1 MEVRTERPRMA
12 GRIAPTGRV
21 TPTIHQ
27 TGGGRRKAIPVPPPR
42 VPTPMPTANNNQQKN
57 NVNVDPP
64 PPVVPAARKEPHENI
79 ARIAKRYLDDNM
91 QQAWIN
97 PRLISMINMEA
108 VTSTDY
114 DSSNLSRNFNQVGF
128 NTYNYS
134 QFEEKYKP
142 RQVFKYGDEY
152 LEYGRNSV
160 RLGPNERFARLSSR
174 HQEAIG
180 KPDQR
185 YTRSHSQPER
195 QQHPCQEIRSKSQDS
210 RELTFYQIDPPV
222 KVENVQHHPKPHRSA
237 IEKNQNK
244 KELTFYEI
252 DGPGSQEKTKD
263 GKSEGGKEREE
274 KRDKCHGGQE
284 KTNAITKHGKQSHQE
299 QKANPPP
306 HYHQLNRS
314 QSDLTECQLPNYY
327 RHQNNPYIDPPK
339 YRQFDKPPKYQ
350 ETPPKSEPPPKY
362 SEVARKQDD
371 YKRVQEERGK
381 RQGGNG
387 GSGGAGG
394 GGGGSIGTGT
404 NSGGGGGGGGNSSR
418 GTGGTH
424 GAETPSNLASITP
437 TAREATRAPSSRSR
451 LPYKSCD
458 TRCSNGNGNN
468 NNANKEDSYQDGIDE
483 SEVISS
489 RCHPDASKSS
499 HHHQTRSS
507 GIGGGNG
514 GSGCGAVS
522 GNVCHGGSGVPCEPS
537 TCDRYKGAVDSLLKA
552 SEAVQGRLCERSML
566 KIEKPSTKAILHGIE
581 TVGKCGDRMKSV
593 QELGYGKHETA
604 KSKGHEVGH
613 GFKVENIKYYGEL
626 KGYDFKSYGTIDKP
640 AVSSAHEKS
649 HSHGPEKNGHEK
661 CHSKTSSSSTA
672 MQNYGLSKVA
682 GERSTEKNAVYADHY
697 YHRSSHSKPQ
707 SAYQVYQ
714 ETKYSYNVSG
724 VPGTPAQAS
733 AAAAFFARAAQKLN
747 LSSSPHR
754 RRRSGDENIGSDE
767 LPIFPNGYA
776 ALLLKSP
783 PPAPPALLRR
793 IGVKELTGVGKVKVM
808 LKVSPGEGGSF
819 FNADKRK
826 KQVTL
831 IDPTAGQSSSA
842 DDRRPTVAAPK
853 MFAFDAIFTEEDSQ
867 TEICSSALTDVI
879 HAVINGT
886 DGCLFCFGHAG
897 LGKSHTMLGTPE
909 AGHTLGAIP
918 CAIAWLFRGISE
930 QRQRTGAR
938 FSVRV
943 SCVELT
949 AGQQQLRDLL
959 AAHANDSEQSPAVY
973 LRDDP
978 LFGSLQLQQHS
989 ELRAP
994 TAERAAFYLDAAVAG
1009 RQRDDGDAHML
1020 YTLHVYQY
1028 SVAGKGGVAGGR
1040 SRLHLMDLGNSD
1052 RGKSSG
1058 GIPLSGLGNILLAIF
1073 NGQKH
1078 LPYKEHKLTQLLKE
1092 CLGSLTCH
1100 AAMIAHVSPN
1110 AQHYTETLTTVQLA
1124 SRIHRMRRRKIKF
1137 VGGGTQGTGSGGS
1150 SGEEAARQNSEC
1162 DPSSSD
1168 LSADT
1173 VIYVGPSTDD
1183 ATDGEHPPVYIPS
1196 LNSGDN
1202 RCAMGRVLRG
1212 STAERPCKIPE
1223 ERSPVHKSTKAVK
1236 TLTQTASKQ
1245 TSPAHTATPKA
1256 SPARKGLSNKV
1267 SSSKVNDSPG
1277 SKIPVAA
1284 PSGGSDEQWIDGPR
1298 ISKSKVAEARHM
1310 LKDSHHKRET
1320 WIDGPMQLTG
1330 PPTLQL
1336 HTQQHSS
1343 SYGFMDSHKKS
1354 MIRKWVENQSSQIQR
1369 SKHASARTETSKMS
1383 GQSSQFK
1390 ELTTFKT
1397 CTGIDDDDTS
1407 LSTVES
1413 DSLKANEIED
1423 ITEKLGAKLNLL
1435 NVKSNT
1441 DSGLDLT
1448 ASPVMDDSL
1457 DKGKLDLQ
1465 EDEDDDEE
1473 IVVPPP
1479 LPLIEPLSNGVSR
1492 EVSMESLNLSHKD
1505 IGLPSR
1511 HSLSSEDEILE
1522 IVEVEDLEPV
1532 PMQDSCLQVTEE
1544 DIALCMGENP
1554 LPESD
1559 QEEHPLRILSQENLT
1574 VVSTFTDSMSVMS
1587 DTERYRPQ
1595 YPPPVGAGVLP
1606 RPYFDH
1612 EDFLEQETRHKFDQ
1626 LARLHELYQSKLALA
1641 NVSNSVTYQR
1651 ENSSNVNVRDTPSA
1665 PVFRPPSRCQSL
1677 SLSDVM
1683 FNDNASNHGS
1693 IYSEPAYIAGKS
1705 DQEKICD
1712 NCRQSMSRPA
1722 TASYWYPN
1730 SVAHIA
1736 SPRRYCGKLG
1746 ECNISSLRHPD
1757 GASNPN
1763 LKEEVERLPG
1773 NGASGSDPEEEYVEA
1788 KKLFT
1793 AVERSERTVTGKSD
1807 IEEDI
1812 KVQATAPPQLSIPS
1826 PAPSSGRLQRK
1837 ITSVGSS
1844 LGLNKEGYDSGAD
1857 STPRAAKLSP
1867 ATLSRHRA
1875 ESSGYDSIVRDSE
1888 TSSIASDSSRQTG
1901 ALQEHQAVE
1910 QRVAGCGHP
1919 SRAQCQAHLPRMR
1932 SAAVPGIL
1940 AYTSED
1946 VDILD
1951 RRAQLRSDP
1960 RGTMSRIHNLRLRQL
1975 HLRLELR
1982 DAKRRLMVP
1991 DSRWSYDL
1999 HVENSMDWRDP
2010 SFLEALEAETCILQ
2024 KRVEACKSHV
2034 LLITCFDSYPRQPCT
2049 PQAESPT
2056 VLRIT

>member
-1 MEVRTERPRMA
+1 MEVRTERMRTA

-21 TPTIHQ
+21 TPTVQ
-27 TGGGRRKAIPVPPPR
+27 PPLAGGGRRKAIPVPPPR
-42 VPTPMPTANNNQQKN
+42 VPTPMPVANNNQQQRN
-57 NVNVDPP
+57 NAN
-64 PPVVPAARKEPHENI
+64 VVPIATVSIQKKEPQETI

-114 DSSNLSRNFNQVGF
+114 NSANLSRNFNQVGF

-134 QFEEKYKP
+134 QFEQRIKP
-142 RQVFKYGDEY
+142 KQIMKYGEEY
-152 LEYGRNSV
+152 TDHSGHHSQRNSSKIG
-160 RLGPNERFARLSSR
+160 RQDFRTNLKYP
-174 HQEAIG
+174 QESLA
-180 KPDQR
+180 KFEER

-195 QQHPCQEIRSKSQDS
+195 QHHAHNETRSKSQDS
-210 RELTFYQIDPPV
+210 RELTFYEIHPPPTQ
-222 KVENVQHHPKPHRSA
+222 KQHESQYTTFHRHN
-237 IEKNQNK
+237 EKSGRDTGKN
-244 KELTFYEI
+244 ELKFYEI
-252 DGPGSQEKTKD
+252 DGPPPPASEKVKEVKFSQSEKLDKR
-263 GKSEGGKEREE
+263 EKERE
-274 KRDKCHGGQE
+274 RDRE
-284 KTNAITKHGKQSHQE
+284 RERAENAITICNQTRGNSNVILPEGKSV
-299 QKANPPP
+299 PPK
-306 HYHQLNRS
+306 YDVNRGQNGPGDPAS
-314 QSDLTECQLPNYY
+314 ENQPPNYKKPA
-327 RHQNNPYIDPPK
+327 HCTSFVEPPK
-339 YRQFDKPPKYQ
+339 YRPYDRPPRYQETLPPKGDPPPKYLQ
-350 ETPPKSEPPPKY
+350 DPPKY
-362 SEVARKQDD
+362 SEVT
-371 YKRVQEERGK
+371 KRHEDSKRGQEERRRRVG
-381 RQGGNG
+381 RSLAP
-387 GSGGAGG
+387 GSETAGTT
-394 GGGGSIGTGT
+394 I
-404 NSGGGGGGGGNSSR
+404 
-418 GTGGTH
+418 
-424 GAETPSNLASITP
+424 LASITP
-437 TAREATRAPSSRSR
+437 TAREAARGPSRQRSSQRGNDVRSR
-451 LPYKSCD
+451 VEDSSGVGGGGVVVARTGGDDEVVEGIQVVVTAPREVQDSSKSDMLKAQVARAQEGLTGDKFKGTVDGPLKSGSEVTQVKCVEKL
-458 TRCSNGNGNN
+458 TNPSEKTIKCCSSSNG
-468 NNANKEDSYQDGIDE
+468 E
-483 SEVISS
+483 
-489 RCHPDASKSS
+489 SKSKV
-499 HHHQTRSS
+499 TS
-507 GIGGGNG
+507 GAEGGK
-514 GSGCGAVS
+514 
-522 GNVCHGGSGVPCEPS
+522 NVE
-537 TCDRYKGAVDSLLKA
+537 
-552 SEAVQGRLCERSML
+552 
-566 KIEKPSTKAILHGIE
+566 
-581 TVGKCGDRMKSV
+581 
-593 QELGYGKHETA
+593 
-604 KSKGHEVGH
+604 KSKGAGH
-613 GFKVENIKYYGEL
+613 DQGYKTENIKYYGEL
-626 KGYDFKSYGTIDKP
+626 KGYDFKSYGNIDKP
-640 AVSSAHEKS
+640 PSSSAHEKS
-649 HSHGPEKNGHEK
+649 HQYSSHDKSHAKSLQGYAQ
-661 CHSKTSSSSTA
+661 SKINHVEPSPKS
-672 MQNYGLSKVA
+672 
-682 GERSTEKNAVYADHY
+682 VYSDKYSDSYDGKHF
-697 YHRSSHSKPQ
+697 YHRSSSHQQKPNLF
-707 SAYQVYQ
+707 QVYQ

-754 RRRSGDENIGSDE
+754 RRRSGDEGSTQDE
-767 LPIFPNGYA
+767 QPISPNGYA

-808 LKVSPGEGGSF
+808 LRVSSGEGGSF

-831 IDPTAGQSSSA
+831 VDPASAQSSSA
-842 DDRRPTVAAPK
+842 EDRRPTVAAPK

-949 AGQQQLRDLL
+949 AGQQQIRDLL

-978 LFGSLQLQQHS
+978 LFGTLQLQQHS

-1009 RQRDDGDAHML
+1009 RQRDEGDAHML

-1137 VGGGTQGTGSGGS
+1137 VGGGTQGNGSGGS
-1150 SGEEAARQNSEC
+1150 SGEEAARQSSEC

-1173 VIYVGPSTDD
+1173 VIYVGPSADD

-1212 STAERPCKIPE
+1212 SVAERPSRIPE
-1223 ERSPVHKSTKAVK
+1223 ERSPAHKATKVVK
-1236 TLTQTASKQ
+1236 ALTQTASKQ
-1245 TSPAHTATPKA
+1245 TSPAHSITPKA
-1256 SPARKGLSNKV
+1256 SPSRRPSVKTSTAKV
-1267 SSSKVNDSPG
+1267 TDSPT
-1277 SKIPVAA
+1277 SKIPVPA

-1310 LKDSHHKRET
+1310 LKDAHHKRET

-1330 PPTLQL
+1330 APP
-1336 HTQQHSS
+1336 HGQHPA

-1354 MIRKWVENQSSQIQR
+1354 MIRKWVENQTSQIQR
-1369 SKHASARTETSKMS
+1369 TKHVAPRIDPKLQGA
-1383 GQSSQFK
+1383 GHASQFK
-1390 ELTTFKT
+1390 EMTTFKT
-1397 CTGIDDDDTS
+1397 CDDDDKS
-1407 LSTVES
+1407 SIVDSE
-1413 DSLKANEIED
+1413 SLKMTDIED
-1423 ITEKLGAKLNLL
+1423 ITDKLGAKLNLL

-1448 ASPVMDDSL
+1448 ASPVMEDSL
-1457 DKGKLDLQ
+1457 DRGKIDLQ
-1465 EDEDDDEE
+1465 DDDDDDEE
-1473 IVVPPP
+1473 IIVPPP

-1505 IGLPSR
+1505 IVLPSR

-1522 IVEVEDLEPV
+1522 IVEVEDFEPV

-1544 DIALCMGENP
+1544 DIAFCMGENP

-1587 DTERYRPQ
+1587 DTDRYRPS
-1595 YPPPVGAGVLP
+1595 YPPSAGMGMLP

-1641 NVSNSVTYQR
+1641 NVSNSLTYQR
-1651 ENSSNVNVRDTPSA
+1651 ENSSSVSVRDAPST
-1665 PVFRPPSRCQSL
+1665 VFRPPSRCQSL
-1677 SLSDVM
+1677 SLSDVL
-1683 FNDNASNHGS
+1683 FNDTASNHGS
-1693 IYSEPAYIAGKS
+1693 IYSEPAYIPGKS
-1705 DQEKICD
+1705 EQEKICD

-1722 TASYWYPN
+1722 TASYWYPG
-1730 SVAHIA
+1730 SVAHLA

-1746 ECNISSLRHPD
+1746 ECSISSLRHPD

-1763 LKEEVERLPG
+1763 LKEEVERIPG

-1793 AVERSERTVTGKSD
+1793 TSERTERTVTGKSD
-1807 IEEDI
+1807 IEEEHGLQ
-1812 KVQATAPPQLSIPS
+1812 VPLPLQLSIP
-1826 PAPSSGRLQRK
+1826 PSSMPSPSRTQRK
-1837 ITSVGSS
+1837 ILSLGSS
-1844 LGLNKEGYDSGAD
+1844 LVLNKEGYDSGAD

-1875 ESSGYDSIVRDSE
+1875 ESSGYDSVVRDSE
-1888 TSSIASDSSRQTG
+1888 TSSIASDSSRQTS
-1901 ALQEHQAVE
+1901 ALQEHQAVGRLADE
-1910 QRVAGCGHP
+1910 SEELLRGVEDSRVPC
-1919 SRAQCQAHLPRMR
+1919 LPG
-1932 SAAVPGIL
+1932 VIL
-1940 AYTSED
+1940 AYSGED
-1946 VDILD
+1946 VALLE
-1951 RRAQLRSDP
+1951 RRARVRSEP
-1960 RGTMSRIHNLRLRQL
+1960 RGTLSRIHNLRLHQRLLRQ
-1975 HLRLELR
+1975 ELR
-1982 DAKRRLMVP
+1982 EAKKRLMIP
-1991 DSRWSYDL
+1991 TDRWSFEL
-1999 HVENSMDWRDP
+1999 HVEDSMDWQDP
-2010 SFLEALEAETCILQ
+2010 SFLEALESETFILQ

-2034 LLITCFDSYPRQPCT
+2034 LLVTSFDSCPVQNRHRVEP
-2049 PQAESPT
+2049 PPGIK
-2056 VLRIT
+2056 IT

>member
-1 MEVRTERPRMA
+1 M
-12 GRIAPTGRV
+12 
-21 TPTIHQ
+21 
-27 TGGGRRKAIPVPPPR
+27 
-42 VPTPMPTANNNQQKN
+42 
-57 NVNVDPP
+57 
-64 PPVVPAARKEPHENI
+64 
-79 ARIAKRYLDDNM
+79 
-91 QQAWIN
+91 
-97 PRLISMINMEA
+97 
-108 VTSTDY
+108 
-114 DSSNLSRNFNQVGF
+114 
-128 NTYNYS
+128 
-134 QFEEKYKP
+134 
-142 RQVFKYGDEY
+142 
-152 LEYGRNSV
+152 
-160 RLGPNERFARLSSR
+160 
-174 HQEAIG
+174 
-180 KPDQR
+180 
-185 YTRSHSQPER
+185 
-195 QQHPCQEIRSKSQDS
+195 
-210 RELTFYQIDPPV
+210 
-222 KVENVQHHPKPHRSA
+222 
-237 IEKNQNK
+237 
-244 KELTFYEI
+244 
-252 DGPGSQEKTKD
+252 
-263 GKSEGGKEREE
+263 
-274 KRDKCHGGQE
+274 
-284 KTNAITKHGKQSHQE
+284 
-299 QKANPPP
+299 
-306 HYHQLNRS
+306 S
-314 QSDLTECQLPNYY
+314 QS
-327 RHQNNPYIDPPK
+327 
-339 YRQFDKPPKYQ
+339 
-350 ETPPKSEPPPKY
+350 S
-362 SEVARKQDD
+362 
-371 YKRVQEERGK
+371 
-381 RQGGNG
+381 
-387 GSGGAGG
+387 
-394 GGGGSIGTGT
+394 
-404 NSGGGGGGGGNSSR
+404 
-418 GTGGTH
+418 
-424 GAETPSNLASITP
+424 
-437 TAREATRAPSSRSR
+437 
-451 LPYKSCD
+451 
-458 TRCSNGNGNN
+458 
-468 NNANKEDSYQDGIDE
+468 
-483 SEVISS
+483 
-489 RCHPDASKSS
+489 
-499 HHHQTRSS
+499 
-507 GIGGGNG
+507 
-514 GSGCGAVS
+514 
-522 GNVCHGGSGVPCEPS
+522 
-537 TCDRYKGAVDSLLKA
+537 
-552 SEAVQGRLCERSML
+552 
-566 KIEKPSTKAILHGIE
+566 
-581 TVGKCGDRMKSV
+581 
-593 QELGYGKHETA
+593 
-604 KSKGHEVGH
+604 
-613 GFKVENIKYYGEL
+613 
-626 KGYDFKSYGTIDKP
+626 
-640 AVSSAHEKS
+640 
-649 HSHGPEKNGHEK
+649 
-661 CHSKTSSSSTA
+661 
-672 MQNYGLSKVA
+672 
-682 GERSTEKNAVYADHY
+682 
-697 YHRSSHSKPQ
+697 
-707 SAYQVYQ
+707 
-714 ETKYSYNVSG
+714 
-724 VPGTPAQAS
+724 
-733 AAAAFFARAAQKLN
+733 AAQKLN

-793 IGVKELTGVGKVKVM
+793 IGVKELTGIGK
-808 LKVSPGEGGSF
+808 
-819 FNADKRK
+819 
-826 KQVTL
+826 
-831 IDPTAGQSSSA
+831 
-842 DDRRPTVAAPK
+842 
-853 MFAFDAIFTEEDSQ
+853 

-949 AGQQQLRDLL
+949 TGQQQLRDLL

-978 LFGSLQLQQHS
+978 LFGTLQLQQHS

-1009 RQRDDGDAHML
+1009 RQREDGDAHML

-1137 VGGGTQGTGSGGS
+1137 VGSNTQGTGSGGS

-1173 VIYVGPSTDD
+1173 VIYVGPSADD

-1212 STAERPCKIPE
+1212 SAAERPNKIPE
-1223 ERSPVHKSTKAVK
+1223 ERSPAHKPSKVVK

-1245 TSPAHTATPKA
+1245 TSPAHSITPKA
-1256 SPARKGLSNKV
+1256 SPARKN
-1267 SSSKVNDSPG
+1267 SSSKNASASKANDSP
-1277 SKIPVAA
+1277 SKVPLA

-1310 LKDSHHKRET
+1310 LKESHHKRET

-1330 PPTLQL
+1330 APALQL
-1336 HTQQHSS
+1336 HTHQHSS
-1343 SYGFMDSHKKS
+1343 GYGFMDSHKKS

-1369 SKHASARTETSKMS
+1369 AKHATPRLESSKMSS
-1383 GQSSQFK
+1383 GQSSGQFK
-1390 ELTTFKT
+1390 ELTQFKT
-1397 CTGIDDDDTS
+1397 CSGADDDDTS
-1407 LSTVES
+1407 LSTAES

-1423 ITEKLGAKLNLL
+1423 ITEKLSAKLNLL

-1448 ASPVMDDSL
+1448 ASPVMDDSIE
-1457 DKGKLDLQ
+1457 KGKLDLPD
-1465 EDEDDDEE
+1465 DEDDDEE

-1505 IGLPSR
+1505 IVLPSR

-1587 DTERYRPQ
+1587 DTERYRPH

-1651 ENSSNVNVRDTPSA
+1651 ENSSTVNVRDAPSA
-1665 PVFRPPSRCQSL
+1665 TVFRPPSRCQSL
-1677 SLSDVM
+1677 SLSDVL

-1693 IYSEPAYIAGKS
+1693 IYSEPAYIAGKP

-1722 TASYWYPN
+1722 TASYWYPS
-1730 SVAHIA
+1730 SVAHLA

-1746 ECNISSLRHPD
+1746 DCNISSLRHPD

-1763 LKEEVERLPG
+1763 LKEEIERIPG
-1773 NGASGSDPEEEYVEA
+1773 NGASGSDPEEEYIEA

-1793 AVERSERTVTGKSD
+1793 AAERSERTVTGKSD
-1807 IEEDI
+1807 IEEDVKI
-1812 KVQATAPPQLSIPS
+1812 QGSSPLLSMPS
-1826 PAPSSGRLQRK
+1826 PAPSSGRMQRK
-1837 ITSVGSS
+1837 ILNLGSS
-1844 LGLNKEGYDSGAD
+1844 FGLNKEGSDSGAD
-1857 STPRAAKLSP
+1857 TTPRAAKLSP

-1901 ALQEHQAVE
+1901 ALQEHQGTVE
-1910 QRVAGCGHP
+1910 QRAAGYGP
-1919 SRAQCQAHLPRMR
+1919 RRSRAHCRAQLGPPAA
-1932 SAAVPGIL
+1932 SAIL
-1940 AYTSED
+1940 AYTGED

-1951 RRAQLRSDP
+1951 RRARVRSNP
-1960 RGTMSRIHNLRLRQL
+1960 RGTISRIHSLRLRQRL
-1975 HLRLELR
+1975 LRLELR

-1991 DSRWSYDL
+1991 DARWDYNL
-1999 HVENSMDWRDP
+1999 YVEDSMDWRDP
-2010 SFLEALEAETCILQ
+2010 SFLEALMAETCILQ

-2034 LLITCFDSYPRQPCT
+2034 LLVTCFDSC
-2049 PQAESPT
+2049 PQESTSAEIK
-2056 VLRIT
+2056 IT

>member
-1 MEVRTERPRMA
+1 ML
-12 GRIAPTGRV
+12 RV
-21 TPTIHQ
+21 
-27 TGGGRRKAIPVPPPR
+27 
-42 VPTPMPTANNNQQKN
+42 
-57 NVNVDPP
+57 
-64 PPVVPAARKEPHENI
+64 
-79 ARIAKRYLDDNM
+79 
-91 QQAWIN
+91 
-97 PRLISMINMEA
+97 
-108 VTSTDY
+108 
-114 DSSNLSRNFNQVGF
+114 
-128 NTYNYS
+128 
-134 QFEEKYKP
+134 
-142 RQVFKYGDEY
+142 
-152 LEYGRNSV
+152 
-160 RLGPNERFARLSSR
+160 
-174 HQEAIG
+174 
-180 KPDQR
+180 
-185 YTRSHSQPER
+185 
-195 QQHPCQEIRSKSQDS
+195 
-210 RELTFYQIDPPV
+210 
-222 KVENVQHHPKPHRSA
+222 
-237 IEKNQNK
+237 
-244 KELTFYEI
+244 
-252 DGPGSQEKTKD
+252 
-263 GKSEGGKEREE
+263 
-274 KRDKCHGGQE
+274 
-284 KTNAITKHGKQSHQE
+284 
-299 QKANPPP
+299 
-306 HYHQLNRS
+306 
-314 QSDLTECQLPNYY
+314 
-327 RHQNNPYIDPPK
+327 
-339 YRQFDKPPKYQ
+339 
-350 ETPPKSEPPPKY
+350 
-362 SEVARKQDD
+362 
-371 YKRVQEERGK
+371 
-381 RQGGNG
+381 
-387 GSGGAGG
+387 
-394 GGGGSIGTGT
+394 
-404 NSGGGGGGGGNSSR
+404 
-418 GTGGTH
+418 
-424 GAETPSNLASITP
+424 
-437 TAREATRAPSSRSR
+437 
-451 LPYKSCD
+451 
-458 TRCSNGNGNN
+458 
-468 NNANKEDSYQDGIDE
+468 
-483 SEVISS
+483 
-489 RCHPDASKSS
+489 
-499 HHHQTRSS
+499 SS
-507 GIGGGNG
+507 G
-514 GSGCGAVS
+514 
-522 GNVCHGGSGVPCEPS
+522 
-537 TCDRYKGAVDSLLKA
+537 D
-552 SEAVQGRLCERSML
+552 
-566 KIEKPSTKAILHGIE
+566 
-581 TVGKCGDRMKSV
+581 
-593 QELGYGKHETA
+593 
-604 KSKGHEVGH
+604 
-613 GFKVENIKYYGEL
+613 
-626 KGYDFKSYGTIDKP
+626 
-640 AVSSAHEKS
+640 
-649 HSHGPEKNGHEK
+649 
-661 CHSKTSSSSTA
+661 
-672 MQNYGLSKVA
+672 
-682 GERSTEKNAVYADHY
+682 
-697 YHRSSHSKPQ
+697 
-707 SAYQVYQ
+707 
-714 ETKYSYNVSG
+714 
-724 VPGTPAQAS
+724 
-733 AAAAFFARAAQKLN
+733 
-747 LSSSPHR
+747 
-754 RRRSGDENIGSDE
+754 
-767 LPIFPNGYA
+767 
-776 ALLLKSP
+776 
-783 PPAPPALLRR
+783 
-793 IGVKELTGVGKVKVM
+793 
-808 LKVSPGEGGSF
+808 GGSF

-831 IDPTAGQSSSA
+831 VDPASGQSSSA
-842 DDRRPTVAAPK
+842 EDRRPTVAAPK

-949 AGQQQLRDLL
+949 TGQQQLRDLL

-978 LFGSLQLQQHS
+978 LFGTLQLQQHS

-1009 RQRDDGDAHML
+1009 RQREDGDAHML

-1173 VIYVGPSTDD
+1173 VIYVGPSADD

-1212 STAERPCKIPE
+1212 SAAERPSKIPE
-1223 ERSPVHKSTKAVK
+1223 ERSPAHKSKTVK

-1245 TSPAHTATPKA
+1245 TSPAHSATPKA
-1256 SPARKGLSNKV
+1256 SPARKN
-1267 SSSKVNDSPG
+1267 SSSKSASSVSKINDSPG

-1320 WIDGPMQLTG
+1320 WIDGPMQLTSA
-1330 PPTLQL
+1330 PALQL
-1336 HTQQHSS
+1336 HAHQHASS
-1343 SYGFMDSHKKS
+1343 GYGFMDSHKKS

-1369 SKHASARTETSKMS
+1369 TKHAGPRLDSSKMSS
-1383 GQSSQFK
+1383 GQSSGQFK
-1390 ELTTFKT
+1390 ELTQFKT
-1397 CTGIDDDDTS
+1397 CGGMEDDDTS
-1407 LSTVES
+1407 LSTAES

-1423 ITEKLGAKLNLL
+1423 ITEKLSAKLNLL

-1448 ASPVMDDSL
+1448 ASPVMDDSVE
-1457 DKGKLDLQ
+1457 KGKLDLPD
-1465 EDEDDDEE
+1465 DEDDDEE

-1505 IGLPSR
+1505 IVLPSR

-1587 DTERYRPQ
+1587 DTERYRPH

-1651 ENSSNVNVRDTPSA
+1651 ENSSTVNVRDAPST
-1665 PVFRPPSRCQSL
+1665 VFRPPSRCQSL
-1677 SLSDVM
+1677 SLSDVL

-1693 IYSEPAYIAGKS
+1693 IYSEPAYIAGKP

-1722 TASYWYPN
+1722 TASYWYPS
-1730 SVAHIA
+1730 SVAHLA

-1746 ECNISSLRHPD
+1746 DCNISNLRHPD

-1763 LKEEVERLPG
+1763 LKEEIERIPG
-1773 NGASGSDPEEEYVEA
+1773 NGASGSDPEEEYIEA

-1793 AVERSERTVTGKSD
+1793 AAERSERTVTGKSD
-1807 IEEDI
+1807 IEEDLKI
-1812 KVQATAPPQLSIPS
+1812 QGGTSLQLSMPS
-1826 PAPSSGRLQRK
+1826 PAPSSGRMQRK
-1837 ITSVGSS
+1837 ILSLGSS
-1844 LGLNKEGYDSGAD
+1844 FGLNKESSDSGAD
-1857 STPRAAKLSP
+1857 TTPRAAKLSP

-1910 QRVAGCGHP
+1910 QRAAGYELRR
-1919 SRAQCQAHLPRMR
+1919 SRAHCRAQPGPPAA
-1932 SAAVPGIL
+1932 SAIL
-1940 AYTSED
+1940 AYTGED

-1951 RRAQLRSDP
+1951 RRARVRSNP
-1960 RGTMSRIHNLRLRQL
+1960 RGTMSRIHSLRLRQRL
-1975 HLRLELR
+1975 LRLELR

-1991 DSRWSYDL
+1991 DTRWDYNL
-1999 HVENSMDWRDP
+1999 YVEDSMDWRNP
-2010 SFLEALEAETCILQ
+2010 SFLEALTVETCILQ

-2034 LLITCFDSYPRQPCT
+2034 LLVTCFDSCPQQPT
-2049 PQAESPT
+2049 TAEIK
-2056 VLRIT
+2056 IT

>member
-1 MEVRTERPRMA
+1 MEVRTERMRTA

-21 TPTIHQ
+21 TPTVQ
-27 TGGGRRKAIPVPPPR
+27 PPLAGGGRRKAIPVPPPR
-42 VPTPMPTANNNQQKN
+42 VPTPMPAVNNNQQQRN
-57 NVNVDPP
+57 NAN
-64 PPVVPAARKEPHENI
+64 VVPIATVSIQKKEPQETI

-114 DSSNLSRNFNQVGF
+114 NSANLSRNFNQVGF

-134 QFEEKYKP
+134 QFEQKMRPKQILKYG
-142 RQVFKYGDEY
+142 GDEY
-152 LEYGRNSV
+152 NGSLDYAHHSQRNTSKTGGRHDSRNGSKHPPEG
-160 RLGPNERFARLSSR
+160 LARF
-174 HQEAIG
+174 EE
-180 KPDQR
+180 R
-185 YTRSHSQPER
+185 YTRSRSQPER
-195 QQHPCQEIRSKSQDS
+195 QHQTQNETRSKSQDS
-210 RELTFYQIDPPV
+210 RELTFFEIRRPQLGGQRDV
-222 KVENVQHHPKPHRSA
+222 GRN
-237 IEKNQNK
+237 
-244 KELTFYEI
+244 ELKFYEI
-252 DGPGSQEKTKD
+252 DGPPPPPLEKLGKE
-263 GKSEGGKEREE
+263 GKSAQSEKGDKRGGEKEHNIP
-274 KRDKCHGGQE
+274 KNNPNGVTDQ
-284 KTNAITKHGKQSHQE
+284 GKPV
-299 QKANPPP
+299 PPKYDP
-306 HYHQLNRS
+306 GRNTFESFADAQI
-314 QSDLTECQLPNYY
+314 PNYKKP
-327 RHQNNPYIDPPK
+327 QPVSVVEPPK
-339 YRQFDKPPKYQ
+339 YRPYDRPPRYQEAPPKA
-350 ETPPKSEPPPKY
+350 EPPPKY
-362 SEVARKQDD
+362 LQDPPKYSEIA
-371 YKRVQEERGK
+371 KRQQEESKRAQEER
-381 RQGGNG
+381 RRR
-387 GSGGAGG
+387 
-394 GGGGSIGTGT
+394 IGI
-404 NSGGGGGGGGNSSR
+404 R
-418 GTGGTH
+418 GLQQAPVPETGGV
-424 GAETPSNLASITP
+424 PLLASVTP
-437 TAREATRAPSSRSR
+437 TAREAGRVASRQRPSQKQTDVRPRVESSFETV
-451 LPYKSCD
+451 K
-458 TRCSNGNGNN
+458 CSDDLG
-468 NNANKEDSYQDGIDE
+468 DQQHQHQQQQQQQQPVDVVLVTVQDAKPE
-483 SEVISS
+483 
-489 RCHPDASKSS
+489 
-499 HHHQTRSS
+499 
-507 GIGGGNG
+507 
-514 GSGCGAVS
+514 
-522 GNVCHGGSGVPCEPS
+522 
-537 TCDRYKGAVDSLLKA
+537 
-552 SEAVQGRLCERSML
+552 ML
-566 KIEKPSTKAILHGIE
+566 KTQ
-581 TVGKCGDRMKSV
+581 VGLKGTPELGPVVKCGEKSNNP
-593 QELGYGKHETA
+593 HEKSTIKA
-604 KSKGHEVGH
+604 KQ
-613 GFKVENIKYYGEL
+613 VEGGVKFYGEV
-626 KGYDFKSYGTIDKP
+626 KSGYDFKSYGSIDKP
-640 AVSSAHEKS
+640 PPSSAHEKS
-649 HSHGPEKNGHEK
+649 HAKSLPGYNVTPAKSGVE
-661 CHSKTSSSSTA
+661 TSGKIVYSDKYSDS
-672 MQNYGLSKVA
+672 
-682 GERSTEKNAVYADHY
+682 NAYDGNKHFY
-697 YHRSSHSKPQ
+697 NHRAAHPKPNVF
-707 SAYQVYQ
+707 QVYQ

-754 RRRSGDENIGSDE
+754 RRRSGDEGIASDE
-767 LPIFPNGYA
+767 QPISPNGYA

-808 LKVSPGEGGSF
+808 LRVSSGEGGSF

-831 IDPTAGQSSSA
+831 VDPASAQSVSA
-842 DDRRPTVAAPK
+842 EDRRPTVAAPK

-949 AGQQQLRDLL
+949 AGQQQIRDLL

-978 LFGSLQLQQHS
+978 LFGTLQLQQHS

-994 TAERAAFYLDAAVAG
+994 TAERAAFYLDAAAAG
-1009 RQRDDGDAHML
+1009 RQRDEGDAHML

-1137 VGGGTQGTGSGGS
+1137 VGGGTQGNGSGGS
-1150 SGEEAARQNSEC
+1150 SGEEAARQSSEC

-1173 VIYVGPSTDD
+1173 VIYVGPSVDD

-1212 STAERPCKIPE
+1212 SAAERPSRIPE
-1223 ERSPVHKSTKAVK
+1223 ERSPAHKTTKVVK
-1236 TLTQTASKQ
+1236 ALTQTASKQ
-1245 TSPAHTATPKA
+1245 TSPAHSVTPKA
-1256 SPARKGLSNKV
+1256 SPSRRPSVKTGTGKV
-1267 SSSKVNDSPG
+1267 TDSPI
-1277 SKIPVAA
+1277 SKIPVPA

-1310 LKDSHHKRET
+1310 LKEAHHKRET
-1320 WIDGPMQLTG
+1320 WIDGPMQLSG
-1330 PPTLQL
+1330 APP
-1336 HTQQHSS
+1336 HGQHPA

-1354 MIRKWVENQSSQIQR
+1354 MIRKWVENQTSQIQR
-1369 SKHASARTETSKMS
+1369 TKHVAPRIDPKLA
-1383 GQSSQFK
+1383 GHASSQFK
-1390 ELTTFKT
+1390 EMTTFKT
-1397 CTGIDDDDTS
+1397 CDEDDKSSIVDS
-1407 LSTVES
+1407 ES
-1413 DSLKANEIED
+1413 IKMGDIED
-1423 ITEKLGAKLNLL
+1423 ITDKLGAKLNLL

-1448 ASPVMDDSL
+1448 ASPVMEDCL
-1457 DKGKLDLQ
+1457 DRSKIDLQ
-1465 EDEDDDEE
+1465 DDDDDDEE
-1473 IVVPPP
+1473 IIVPPP

-1505 IGLPSR
+1505 VVLPSR

-1522 IVEVEDLEPV
+1522 IVEVDDFEPV

-1544 DIALCMGENP
+1544 DIAFCMGENP

-1587 DTERYRPQ
+1587 DTDRYRPQ
-1595 YPPPVGAGVLP
+1595 YPPSAGMGMLP

-1641 NVSNSVTYQR
+1641 NVSNSLTYQR
-1651 ENSSNVNVRDTPSA
+1651 ENSSSMSIRDTPSA
-1665 PVFRPPSRCQSL
+1665 TVLRPPSRCQSL
-1677 SLSDVM
+1677 SLSDVL
-1683 FNDNASNHGS
+1683 FNDTASNHGS
-1693 IYSEPAYIAGKS
+1693 IYSEPAYIPGKTE
-1705 DQEKICD
+1705 QEKICD

-1722 TASYWYPN
+1722 TASYWYPG
-1730 SVAHIA
+1730 SVAHLA

-1746 ECNISSLRHPD
+1746 DCSISSLRHPD

-1763 LKEEVERLPG
+1763 LKEEVERIPG

-1793 AVERSERTVTGKSD
+1793 TAERDERTVTGKSD
-1807 IEEDI
+1807 IEEENGTSAS
-1812 KVQATAPPQLSIPS
+1812 VPLQLSIP
-1826 PAPSSGRLQRK
+1826 PSSIPSPGRTQRK
-1837 ITSVGSS
+1837 ILSLGSS
-1844 LGLNKEGYDSGAD
+1844 LVLNKEGYDSGAD

-1888 TSSIASDSSRQTG
+1888 TSSIASDSSRQTS
-1901 ALQEHQAVE
+1901 ALQEHQAVGRLVDE
-1910 QRVAGCGHP
+1910 SAEPRHRRVP
-1919 SRAQCQAHLPRMR
+1919 VDP
-1932 SAAVPGIL
+1932 VPALQEEIL
-1940 AYTSED
+1940 AYSVED
-1946 VDILD
+1946 VALLE
-1951 RRAQLRSDP
+1951 RRARVRSEP
-1960 RGTMSRIHNLRLRQL
+1960 RGTLSRIHNLRLHQRLLRQ
-1975 HLRLELR
+1975 ELR
-1982 DAKRRLMVP
+1982 EAKKRLMIP
-1991 DSRWSYDL
+1991 SDRWSFEL
-1999 HVENSMDWRDP
+1999 HVEDSMDWQDP
-2010 SFLEALEAETCILQ
+2010 SFLEALEAETFILQ
-2024 KRVEACKSHV
+2024 KRVQACKSHV
-2034 LLITCFDSYPRQPCT
+2034 LLVTCFDSRPMERRRGIEP
-2049 PQAESPT
+2049 PPGIK
-2056 VLRIT
+2056 IT

>member
-1 MEVRTERPRMA
+1 
-12 GRIAPTGRV
+12 
-21 TPTIHQ
+21 
-27 TGGGRRKAIPVPPPR
+27 
-42 VPTPMPTANNNQQKN
+42 
-57 NVNVDPP
+57 
-64 PPVVPAARKEPHENI
+64 
-79 ARIAKRYLDDNM
+79 
-91 QQAWIN
+91 
-97 PRLISMINMEA
+97 
-108 VTSTDY
+108 
-114 DSSNLSRNFNQVGF
+114 
-128 NTYNYS
+128 
-134 QFEEKYKP
+134 
-142 RQVFKYGDEY
+142 
-152 LEYGRNSV
+152 
-160 RLGPNERFARLSSR
+160 
-174 HQEAIG
+174 
-180 KPDQR
+180 
-185 YTRSHSQPER
+185 
-195 QQHPCQEIRSKSQDS
+195 
-210 RELTFYQIDPPV
+210 
-222 KVENVQHHPKPHRSA
+222 
-237 IEKNQNK
+237 
-244 KELTFYEI
+244 
-252 DGPGSQEKTKD
+252 
-263 GKSEGGKEREE
+263 
-274 KRDKCHGGQE
+274 
-284 KTNAITKHGKQSHQE
+284 
-299 QKANPPP
+299 
-306 HYHQLNRS
+306 
-314 QSDLTECQLPNYY
+314 
-327 RHQNNPYIDPPK
+327 
-339 YRQFDKPPKYQ
+339 
-350 ETPPKSEPPPKY
+350 
-362 SEVARKQDD
+362 
-371 YKRVQEERGK
+371 
-381 RQGGNG
+381 
-387 GSGGAGG
+387 
-394 GGGGSIGTGT
+394 
-404 NSGGGGGGGGNSSR
+404 
-418 GTGGTH
+418 
-424 GAETPSNLASITP
+424 
-437 TAREATRAPSSRSR
+437 
-451 LPYKSCD
+451 
-458 TRCSNGNGNN
+458 
-468 NNANKEDSYQDGIDE
+468 
-483 SEVISS
+483 
-489 RCHPDASKSS
+489 
-499 HHHQTRSS
+499 
-507 GIGGGNG
+507 
-514 GSGCGAVS
+514 
-522 GNVCHGGSGVPCEPS
+522 
-537 TCDRYKGAVDSLLKA
+537 
-552 SEAVQGRLCERSML
+552 ML
-566 KIEKPSTKAILHGIE
+566 KIEKPQSSSKVVALHGVE
-581 TVGKCGDRMKSV
+581 GTGKSMDRMKSSQDV
-593 QELGYGKHETA
+593 
-604 KSKGHEVGH
+604 
-613 GFKVENIKYYGEL
+613 VENLKYYGEL
-626 KGYDFKSYGTIDKP
+626 KGYDFKSYGTIDK
-640 AVSSAHEKS
+640 AIVTAHEKS
-649 HSHGPEKNGHEK
+649 HLHGAPQEKLSHEK
-661 CHSKTSSSSTA
+661 CHAKLSSGSTSSASSPA
-672 MQNYGLSKVA
+672 IQAYLKVPNVVDRQAEKSPYG
-682 GERSTEKNAVYADHY
+682 EHY

-707 SAYQVYQ
+707 NAYQVYQ

-754 RRRSGDENIGSDE
+754 RRRSGDENIGPE
-767 LPIFPNGYA
+767 EQPIFPNGYA

-808 LKVSPGEGGSF
+808 LRVSPGDGGSF

-831 IDPTAGQSSSA
+831 VDPASGQSSSA
-842 DDRRPTVAAPK
+842 EDRRPTVAAPK

-886 DGCLFCFGHAG
+886 DGCLFCYGHAG

-949 AGQQQLRDLL
+949 TGQQQLRDLL

-978 LFGSLQLQQHS
+978 LFGTLQLQQHS

-1009 RQRDDGDAHML
+1009 RQREDGDAHML

-1173 VIYVGPSTDD
+1173 VIYVGPSADD

-1212 STAERPCKIPE
+1212 SAAERPSKIPE
-1223 ERSPVHKSTKAVK
+1223 ERSPAHKATKIAK

-1245 TSPAHTATPKA
+1245 TSPAHSATPKA
-1256 SPARKGLSNKV
+1256 SPARKISSSKV
-1267 SSSKVNDSPG
+1267 SSSKVTDSPS

-1284 PSGGSDEQWIDGPR
+1284 SSGASDEQWIDGPR

-1330 PPTLQL
+1330 PPLLPL
-1336 HTQQHSS
+1336 HTQQQHSS
-1343 SYGFMDSHKKS
+1343 GYGFMDSHKKS

-1369 SKHASARTETSKMS
+1369 SKHAQSRMEPLKGT

-1390 ELTTFKT
+1390 EMTTFKSCSAT
-1397 CTGIDDDDTS
+1397 VDDDDTS
-1407 LSTVES
+1407 LSTAES

-1448 ASPVMDDSL
+1448 ASPVMDDSI
-1457 DKGKLDLQ
+1457 DRGKLDLP

-1505 IGLPSR
+1505 IVLPSR

-1544 DIALCMGENP
+1544 DIAMCMGENP

-1587 DTERYRPQ
+1587 DTERYRSH
-1595 YPPPVGAGVLP
+1595 YPPPVGAGVMP

-1641 NVSNSVTYQR
+1641 NVSNSATYQR
-1651 ENSSNVNVRDTPSA
+1651 ENSSTVNSREAPSA
-1665 PVFRPPSRCQSL
+1665 TVFRPPSRCQSL
-1677 SLSDVM
+1677 SLTDVL

-1722 TASYWYPN
+1722 TAFYWYPS
-1730 SVAHIA
+1730 SVAHLA

-1763 LKEEVERLPG
+1763 LKEEIERIPG
-1773 NGASGSDPEEEYVEA
+1773 NGASGSDPEEEYIEA

-1793 AVERSERTVTGKSD
+1793 AAERSERTITGKSD
-1807 IEEDI
+1807 IEEDVKI
-1812 KVQATAPPQLSIPS
+1812 Q
-1826 PAPSSGRLQRK
+1826 APSSGRMQRK
-1837 ITSVGSS
+1837 ILSLGSS
-1844 LGLNKEGYDSGAD
+1844 LGLNKEGYESDAD
-1857 STPRAAKLSP
+1857 SAARAAKLSP

-1875 ESSGYDSIVRDSE
+1875 ESSGYDSVVRDSE
-1888 TSSIASDSSRQTG
+1888 TSSIASDSSRQTS

-1910 QRVAGCGHP
+1910 RRVAGRVLRARLHSQQVARHP
-1919 SRAQCQAHLPRMR
+1919 VEPPLLP
-1932 SAAVPGIL
+1932 PGIL
-1940 AYTSED
+1940 VYTGED

-1951 RRAQLRSDP
+1951 KRARLRSEP
-1960 RGTMSRIHNLRLRQL
+1960 RGTMSKIHKLRLRQRL
-1975 HLRLELR
+1975 LRHELR
-1982 DAKRRLMVP
+1982 DAKKRLMVP
-1991 DSRWSYDL
+1991 DCRWSYEL
-1999 HVENSMDWRDP
+1999 HVEDSMDWRDP

-2034 LLITCFDSYPRQPCT
+2034 LLVTCFDFC
-2049 PQAESPT
+2049 PQRSSMSNVASPQEIN
-2056 VLRIT
+2056 IT

>member
-1 MEVRTERPRMA
+1 MEMRTERPRTA

-21 TPTIHQ
+21 TPTVHQ

-42 VPTPMPTANNNQQKN
+42 VPTPMPIANNNQQRN
-57 NVNVDPP
+57 NAN
-64 PPVVPAARKEPHENI
+64 VVPPTVSAMSKKEPHENI

-114 DSSNLSRNFNQVGF
+114 DSTNLSRNFNQVGF

-142 RQVFKYGDEY
+142 RQFFKYGNEY
-152 LEYGRNSV
+152 LEYGHK
-160 RLGPNERFARLSSR
+160 LGANERYARSKYQDGSKL
-174 HQEAIG
+174 
-180 KPDQR
+180 DQR
-185 YTRSHSQPER
+185 YSRSHSQPER
-195 QQHPCQEIRSKSQDS
+195 QHHLYQEIRSKSQDS
-210 RELTFYQIDPPV
+210 RELTFYQINPPV
-222 KVENVQHHPKPHRSA
+222 KTENPRQHDKSHQKL
-237 IEKNQNK
+237 K

-252 DGPGSQEKTKD
+252 DGPPGCQEKRE
-263 GKSEGGKEREE
+263 KSESKERA
-274 KRDKCHGGQE
+274 DKGTKSHDKSYAAGQE
-284 KTNAITKHGKQSHQE
+284 KSQAKHGRQSHQE
-299 QKANPPP
+299 QQKTLANASE
-306 HYHQLNRS
+306 HRQLNRS
-314 QSDLTECQLPNYY
+314 QSDLTECQLPNYCGH
-327 RHQNNPYIDPPK
+327 RNNPYIDPPK
-339 YRQFDKPPKYQ
+339 YRQFDRPPRYQ
-350 ETPPKSEPPPKY
+350 EALPRVVEPPPKY
-362 SEVARKQDD
+362 HPDPPKYIEVSKRQDD
-371 YKRVQEERGK
+371 FKKTQQEERGR
-381 RQGGNG
+381 RQGGSGSGGGGISGG
-387 GSGGAGG
+387 GSGGN
-394 GGGGSIGTGT
+394 S
-404 NSGGGGGGGGNSSR
+404 SGGRGN
-418 GTGGTH
+418 TGTH

-437 TAREATRAPSSRSR
+437 TAREATRAPIARQRIFHKTCDVRNNSS
-451 LPYKSCD
+451 
-458 TRCSNGNGNN
+458 NN
-468 NNANKEDSYQDGIDE
+468 NNNSKENLLQETGNDCD
-483 SEVISS
+483 VTLSS
-489 RCHPDASKSS
+489 RGYVEPLKS
-499 HHHQTRSS
+499 HHNHHHHHHPHQQQQQQTRGSTIAS
-507 GIGGGNG
+507 GVIVGNVFLDGGGD
-514 GSGCGAVS
+514 GSCGEVT
-522 GNVCHGGSGVPCEPS
+522 
-537 TCDRYKGAVDSLLKA
+537 TCDKYKATG
-552 SEAVQGRLCERSML
+552 SESNRNSSDAIQGRSNERSML
-566 KIEKPSTKAILHGIE
+566 KIEKLSGKSALHSGSGESTA
-581 TVGKCGDRMKSV
+581 VGKCGAERMKPAS
-593 QELGYGKHETA
+593 QEAGYNKHEVNKA
-604 KSKGHEVGH
+604 KSHDVGH
-613 GFKVENIKYYGEL
+613 GYKVENLRYYGEL
-626 KGYDFKSYGTIDKP
+626 KGYADFKVYGAVDKQP
-640 AVSSAHEKS
+640 ASTHEKS
-649 HSHGPEKNGHEK
+649 HLFHAPSSCEKGDK
-661 CHSKTSSSSTA
+661 CHGKMLPSSAQS
-672 MQNYGLSKVA
+672 YGLGKS
-682 GERSTEKNAVYADHY
+682 GQQQSEKSHHSGDHY
-697 YHRSSHSKPQ
+697 YHRSSHSKPP

-808 LKVSPGEGGSF
+808 LRVSSGDGGSF

-831 IDPTAGQSSSA
+831 VDPASGQSSSA
-842 DDRRPTVAAPK
+842 EDRRPTVAAPK

-949 AGQQQLRDLL
+949 TGQQQLRDLL

-978 LFGSLQLQQHS
+978 LFGTLQLQQHS

-1009 RQRDDGDAHML
+1009 RQREDGDAHML

-1173 VIYVGPSTDD
+1173 VIYVGPSADD

-1212 STAERPCKIPE
+1212 SAAERPSKIPE
-1223 ERSPVHKSTKAVK
+1223 ERSPAHKSKTVK

-1245 TSPAHTATPKA
+1245 TSPAHSATPKA
-1256 SPARKGLSNKV
+1256 SPARKN
-1267 SSSKVNDSPG
+1267 SSSKSASSASKINDSPS

-1284 PSGGSDEQWIDGPR
+1284 QSGGSDEQWIDGPR

-1320 WIDGPMQLTG
+1320 WIDGPMQLTSA
-1330 PPTLQL
+1330 PALQL
-1336 HTQQHSS
+1336 HTHQHASS
-1343 SYGFMDSHKKS
+1343 GYGFMDSHKKS

-1369 SKHASARTETSKMS
+1369 AKHVAPRLDSSKMSS
-1383 GQSSQFK
+1383 GQSSGQFK
-1390 ELTTFKT
+1390 ELTQFKT
-1397 CTGIDDDDTS
+1397 CGGTEDDDTS

-1413 DSLKANEIED
+1413 DSLKANEVED
-1423 ITEKLGAKLNLL
+1423 ITEKLSAKLNLL

-1448 ASPVMDDSL
+1448 ASPVMDDSVE
-1457 DKGKLDLQ
+1457 KGKLDLPD
-1465 EDEDDDEE
+1465 DEDDDEE

-1505 IGLPSR
+1505 IVLPSR

-1587 DTERYRPQ
+1587 DTERYRPH

-1651 ENSSNVNVRDTPSA
+1651 ENSSTVNVRDA
-1665 PVFRPPSRCQSL
+1665 P
-1677 SLSDVM
+1677 
-1683 FNDNASNHGS
+1683 
-1693 IYSEPAYIAGKS
+1693 
-1705 DQEKICD
+1705 
-1712 NCRQSMSRPA
+1712 
-1722 TASYWYPN
+1722 
-1730 SVAHIA
+1730 
-1736 SPRRYCGKLG
+1736 
-1746 ECNISSLRHPD
+1746 
-1757 GASNPN
+1757 
-1763 LKEEVERLPG
+1763 
-1773 NGASGSDPEEEYVEA
+1773 
-1788 KKLFT
+1788 
-1793 AVERSERTVTGKSD
+1793 
-1807 IEEDI
+1807 
-1812 KVQATAPPQLSIPS
+1812 
-1826 PAPSSGRLQRK
+1826 
-1837 ITSVGSS
+1837 
-1844 LGLNKEGYDSGAD
+1844 
-1857 STPRAAKLSP
+1857 
-1867 ATLSRHRA
+1867 
-1875 ESSGYDSIVRDSE
+1875 
-1888 TSSIASDSSRQTG
+1888 
-1901 ALQEHQAVE
+1901 
-1910 QRVAGCGHP
+1910 
-1919 SRAQCQAHLPRMR
+1919 
-1932 SAAVPGIL
+1932 
-1940 AYTSED
+1940 
-1946 VDILD
+1946 
-1951 RRAQLRSDP
+1951 
-1960 RGTMSRIHNLRLRQL
+1960 
-1975 HLRLELR
+1975 
-1982 DAKRRLMVP
+1982 
-1991 DSRWSYDL
+1991 
-1999 HVENSMDWRDP
+1999 
-2010 SFLEALEAETCILQ
+2010 
-2024 KRVEACKSHV
+2024 
-2034 LLITCFDSYPRQPCT
+2034 
-2049 PQAESPT
+2049 
-2056 VLRIT
+2056 

>member
-1 MEVRTERPRMA
+1 MDVRTERPRTA

-57 NVNVDPP
+57 NANVDAP
-64 PPVVPAARKEPHENI
+64 PAAPVQKKEPHENI

-160 RLGPNERFARLSSR
+160 RMGSNERFARLSSR
-174 HQEAIG
+174 HQDG
-180 KPDQR
+180 KPEQKCV
-185 YTRSHSQPER
+185 RSHSQPER
-195 QQHPCQEIRSKSQDS
+195 QHHPSHEARSKSQDS
-210 RELTFYQIDPPV
+210 RELTFYEIDPPV
-222 KVENVQHHPKPHRSA
+222 KVENAQHHSKVHRSA
-237 IEKNQNK
+237 DKSQGK
-244 KELTFYEI
+244 KDQLTFYEI
-252 DGPGSQEKTKD
+252 DAPVSQEKAKD
-263 GKSEGGKEREE
+263 GKDRGE
-274 KRDKCHGGQE
+274 KRDKSHVGQE
-284 KTNAITKHGKQSHQE
+284 KGVAVKHGKQGHQD
-299 QKANPPP
+299 QKATAPPN
-306 HYHQLNRS
+306 YQLNRS

-339 YRQFDKPPKYQ
+339 YRQFDRPPKYQ
-350 ETPPKSEPPPKY
+350 EVPPKSEPPPKY
-362 SEVARKQDD
+362 SEVAKRQDD
-371 YKRVQEERGK
+371 YKRSQEERGK
-381 RQGGNG
+381 RQGGG
-387 GSGGAGG
+387 GSVGIGG
-394 GGGGSIGTGT
+394 GVGS
-404 NSGGGGGGGGNSSR
+404 GGGGNSSR

-437 TAREATRAPSSRSR
+437 TAREATRGSSSRSR
-451 LPYKSCD
+451 PPYKSCD
-458 TRCSNGNGNN
+458 PRCPNN
-468 NNANKEDSYQDGIDE
+468 NNNVIKEDSYQETVDEPEGIT
-483 SEVISS
+483 SS
-489 RCHPDASKSS
+489 RCHGDPKA
-499 HHHQTRSS
+499 HHHQGRSS
-507 GIGGGNG
+507 SSGNG
-514 GSGCGAVS
+514 VGCGGAVS
-522 GNVCHGGSGVPCEPS
+522 VISNACHGGSGVPCETT
-537 TCDRYKGAVDSLLKA
+537 TCDKYKGAVDSLLKA

-566 KIEKPSTKAILHGIE
+566 KIEKPSAKAILHGIE
-581 TVGKCGDRMKSV
+581 AIGKCGMKSA
-593 QELGYGKHETA
+593 QELGYKHESG
-604 KSKGHEVGH
+604 KKGHDVGH

-640 AVSSAHEKS
+640 VVSAHEKS
-649 HSHGPEKNGHEK
+649 HLHGPEKNGHEK
-661 CHSKTSSSSTA
+661 CHAKTSSSSA
-672 MQNYGLSKVA
+672 MQSYALAKVA
-682 GERSTEKNAVYADHY
+682 GERPPEKSLYADHY
-697 YHRSSHSKPQ
+697 YHRSTHSKPQ

-754 RRRSGDENIGSDE
+754 RRRSGDENIISDE
-767 LPIFPNGYA
+767 QPIFPNGYA

-808 LKVSPGEGGSF
+808 LKVSPGDGGSF

-831 IDPTAGQSSSA
+831 VDPTAGQSSSA
-842 DDRRPTVAAPK
+842 EDRRPTVAAPK

-949 AGQQQLRDLL
+949 TGQQQLRDLL

-1009 RQRDDGDAHML
+1009 RQREDGDAHML

-1183 ATDGEHPPVYIPS
+1183 ATDGEHPPVYLPS

-1202 RCAMGRVLRG
+1202 RCAMGKALRG
-1212 STAERPCKIPE
+1212 SAAERPSKIPE
-1223 ERSPVHKSTKAVK
+1223 ERSPAHKSTKAVK
-1236 TLTQTASKQ
+1236 SLTQTASKQ

-1256 SPARKGLSNKV
+1256 SPARKCSATKV
-1267 SSSKVNDSPG
+1267 SSKVNDSPG

-1298 ISKSKVAEARHM
+1298 ISKSKVAEARHL

-1330 PPTLQL
+1330 PPSLQL

-1343 SYGFMDSHKKS
+1343 GYGFMDSHKKS

-1369 SKHASARTETSKMS
+1369 SKHAAARLESSKVS
-1383 GQSSQFK
+1383 GQSQFK

-1397 CTGIDDDDTS
+1397 CGGMDDDDTS
-1407 LSTVES
+1407 LCTTES

-1423 ITEKLGAKLNLL
+1423 ITEKLGVKLNLL

-1448 ASPVMDDSL
+1448 ASPVMDDSV

-1505 IGLPSR
+1505 IVLPSR

-1544 DIALCMGENP
+1544 DIAMCMGENP

-1595 YPPPVGAGVLP
+1595 YPPPVGSGVLP

-1651 ENSSNVNVRDTPSA
+1651 ENSNVSVRDTPSA

-1746 ECNISSLRHPD
+1746 DCNISSLRHPD

-1793 AVERSERTVTGKSD
+1793 AAERSERTVTGKSD
-1807 IEEDI
+1807 IEEDLKI
-1812 KVQATAPPQLSIPS
+1812 QATAPLQLSIPS
-1826 PAPSSGRLQRK
+1826 PAPSSGRMQRK
-1837 ITSVGSS
+1837 ITSLGSS

-1888 TSSIASDSSRQTG
+1888 TSSIASDSSRHTG

-1910 QRVAGCGHP
+1910 QRVAECGLR
-1919 SRAQCQAHLPRMR
+1919 SRAQCRALLPRAS
-1932 SAAVPGIL
+1932 SALQGIL

-1951 RRAQLRSDP
+1951 RRARLRSDP
-1960 RGTMSRIHNLRLRQL
+1960 RGTMSRILSLRLRQRL
-1975 HLRLELR
+1975 LRLELR

-1991 DSRWSYDL
+1991 DDRWTYDL
-1999 HVENSMDWRDP
+1999 HVEDSMDWRDP

-2034 LLITCFDSYPRQPCT
+2034 LLVTCFDSCPRQCT
-2049 PQAESPT
+2049 TEADSPSGI
-2056 VLRIT
+2056 RIT

>member
-1 MEVRTERPRMA
+1 MEMRTERPRTA

-21 TPTIHQ
+21 TPTVHQ
-27 TGGGRRKAIPVPPPR
+27 TNGGRRKAIPVPPPR
-42 VPTPMPTANNNQQKN
+42 VPTPMPIANNNQQRN
-57 NVNVDPP
+57 NANV
-64 PPVVPAARKEPHENI
+64 VVPPTVSAVSKKEPHENI

-114 DSSNLSRNFNQVGF
+114 DSTNLSRNFNQVGF

-142 RQVFKYGDEY
+142 RLFKYSDEY
-152 LEYGRNSV
+152 LEYGHKLSA
-160 RLGPNERFARLSSR
+160 NERYARSKYQDGL
-174 HQEAIG
+174 
-180 KPDQR
+180 DQR
-185 YTRSHSQPER
+185 YSRSHSQPER
-195 QQHPCQEIRSKSQDS
+195 QHHLYQETRSKSQDS
-210 RELTFYQIDPPV
+210 RELTFYQINPPV
-222 KVENVQHHPKPHRSA
+222 KTENPRQHDKSHQKL
-237 IEKNQNK
+237 K

-252 DGPGSQEKTKD
+252 DGPPSCQEKRE
-263 GKSEGGKEREE
+263 KSEICKERV
-274 KRDKCHGGQE
+274 DKGTKSHDKSYAGGQE
-284 KTNAITKHGKQSHQE
+284 KSQAAKHGRQSHQE
-299 QKANPPP
+299 QQKTLANVSA
-306 HYHQLNRS
+306 HCQLNRS
-314 QSDLTECQLPNYY
+314 QSDLTECQLPNYCGH
-327 RHQNNPYIDPPK
+327 RNNPYIDPPK
-339 YRQFDKPPKYQ
+339 YRQFDRPPRYQ
-350 ETPPKSEPPPKY
+350 ETSPRVMEPPPKY
-362 SEVARKQDD
+362 HADPPKYIEVSRRQDD
-371 YKRVQEERGK
+371 FKKIQEERGR
-381 RQGGNG
+381 RQGGSGSGGGSISGG
-387 GSGGAGG
+387 GSGGN
-394 GGGGSIGTGT
+394 S
-404 NSGGGGGGGGNSSR
+404 SGGRGN
-418 GTGGTH
+418 TGTH

-437 TAREATRAPSSRSR
+437 TAREATRAPIARQRIFHKACDVRNNSS
-451 LPYKSCD
+451 
-458 TRCSNGNGNN
+458 NN
-468 NNANKEDSYQDGIDE
+468 NNNNSKENLLQETGDDCDATLSTRCYIE
-483 SEVISS
+483 SLKN
-489 RCHPDASKSS
+489 HHHHHHH
-499 HHHQTRSS
+499 HHHQQTRGLNDSNIASGVIVGNVFADGGCDGSCGEVATCDKYKGTGSESNRSS
-507 GIGGGNG
+507 
-514 GSGCGAVS
+514 SGDAI
-522 GNVCHGGSGVPCEPS
+522 
-537 TCDRYKGAVDSLLKA
+537 
-552 SEAVQGRLCERSML
+552 QGRSSEKSML
-566 KIEKPSTKAILHGIE
+566 KIEKLSGKVALHSGSGSE
-581 TVGKCGDRMKSV
+581 SVAVGKCNAERMKPAS
-593 QELGYGKHETA
+593 QEAGYNKHEVSKV
-604 KSKGHEVGH
+604 KSHDVGH
-613 GFKVENIKYYGEL
+613 GYKVENLRYYGEL
-626 KGYDFKSYGTIDKP
+626 KGYADFKVYGAVDKQP
-640 AVSSAHEKS
+640 ASALVSAHEKS
-649 HSHGPEKNGHEK
+649 HLLHPPSSCEKGDK
-661 CHSKTSSSSTA
+661 CHGKMLSSSAQGYASGKIG
-672 MQNYGLSKVA
+672 QPQS
-682 GERSTEKNAVYADHY
+682 EKSHHSGDHY
-697 YHRSSHSKPQ
+697 YHRSSHSKPS

-808 LKVSPGEGGSF
+808 LRVSSGDGGSF

-831 IDPTAGQSSSA
+831 VDPASGQSSSA
-842 DDRRPTVAAPK
+842 EDRRPTVAAPK

-897 LGKSHTMLGTPE
+897 L
-909 AGHTLGAIP
+909 
-918 CAIAWLFRGISE
+918 
-930 QRQRTGAR
+930 
-938 FSVRV
+938 
-943 SCVELT
+943 
-949 AGQQQLRDLL
+949 
-959 AAHANDSEQSPAVY
+959 DSEQSPAVY

-978 LFGSLQLQQHS
+978 LFGTLQLQQHS

-1009 RQRDDGDAHML
+1009 RQREDGDAHML

-1173 VIYVGPSTDD
+1173 VIYVGPSADD

-1212 STAERPCKIPE
+1212 SAAERPSKIPE
-1223 ERSPVHKSTKAVK
+1223 ERSPAHKSKTVK

-1245 TSPAHTATPKA
+1245 TSPAHSATPKA
-1256 SPARKGLSNKV
+1256 SPARKN
-1267 SSSKVNDSPG
+1267 SSKSASSVSKNNDSPG

-1320 WIDGPMQLTG
+1320 WIDGPMQLTSA
-1330 PPTLQL
+1330 PALQL
-1336 HTQQHSS
+1336 HAHQHASS
-1343 SYGFMDSHKKS
+1343 GYGFMDSHKKS

-1369 SKHASARTETSKMS
+1369 AKHAGPRLDSSKMSS
-1383 GQSSQFK
+1383 GQSSGQFK
-1390 ELTTFKT
+1390 ELTQFKT
-1397 CTGIDDDDTS
+1397 CGGMEDDDTS
-1407 LSTVES
+1407 LSTAES

-1423 ITEKLGAKLNLL
+1423 ITEKLSAKLNLL

-1448 ASPVMDDSL
+1448 ASPVMDDSVE
-1457 DKGKLDLQ
+1457 KGKLDLPD
-1465 EDEDDDEE
+1465 DEDDDEE

-1505 IGLPSR
+1505 IVLPSR

-1574 VVSTFTDSMSVMS
+1574 IVSTFTDSMSVMS
-1587 DTERYRPQ
+1587 DTERYRPH

-1651 ENSSNVNVRDTPSA
+1651 ENSSIVNVRDAPSA
-1665 PVFRPPSRCQSL
+1665 TVFRPPSRCQSL
-1677 SLSDVM
+1677 SLSDVL

-1693 IYSEPAYIAGKS
+1693 IYSEPAYIAGKP

-1722 TASYWYPN
+1722 TASYWYPS
-1730 SVAHIA
+1730 SVAHLA

-1746 ECNISSLRHPD
+1746 DCNISSLRHPD

-1763 LKEEVERLPG
+1763 LKEEIERIPG
-1773 NGASGSDPEEEYVEA
+1773 NGASGSDPEEEYIEA

-1793 AVERSERTVTGKSD
+1793 AAERSERTVTGKSD
-1807 IEEDI
+1807 IEEDLKI
-1812 KVQATAPPQLSIPS
+1812 QGGTSLQLSMPS
-1826 PAPSSGRLQRK
+1826 PAPSSGRMQRK
-1837 ITSVGSS
+1837 ILSLGSS
-1844 LGLNKEGYDSGAD
+1844 FGLNKESSDSGAD
-1857 STPRAAKLSP
+1857 TTPRAAKLSP
-1867 ATLSRHRA
+1867 ATLSRYRA
-1875 ESSGYDSIVRDSE
+1875 ESSGYDSVVRDSE

-1901 ALQEHQAVE
+1901 ALQEHQAVG
-1910 QRVAGCGHP
+1910 QRAAGYELRR
-1919 SRAQCQAHLPRMR
+1919 SRAHCRAQPGPPAA
-1932 SAAVPGIL
+1932 SAIL
-1940 AYTSED
+1940 AYTGED

-1951 RRAQLRSDP
+1951 RRARVRSNP
-1960 RGTMSRIHNLRLRQL
+1960 RGTMSRIHSLRLRQRL
-1975 HLRLELR
+1975 LRLELR

-1991 DSRWSYDL
+1991 DTRWDYNL
-1999 HVENSMDWRDP
+1999 YVEDSMDWRNP
-2010 SFLEALEAETCILQ
+2010 SFLEALTVETCILQ

-2034 LLITCFDSYPRQPCT
+2034 LLVTCFDSCPQQPT
-2049 PQAESPT
+2049 AAEIK
-2056 VLRIT
+2056 IT

>member
-1 MEVRTERPRMA
+1 MDVRTERPRTA

-21 TPTIHQ
+21 TPTVHQ
-27 TGGGRRKAIPVPPPR
+27 TGGERRKAIPVPPPR

-57 NVNVDPP
+57 NANVDVP
-64 PPVVPAARKEPHENI
+64 PAAPVQKKEPHENI

-114 DSSNLSRNFNQVGF
+114 DSSILSRNFNQVGF

-152 LEYGRNSV
+152 QEYGRNSA
-160 RLGPNERFARLSSR
+160 RLGPNERYARLSAR
-174 HQEAIG
+174 HQDGVG

-185 YTRSHSQPER
+185 YARSHSQPER
-195 QQHPCQEIRSKSQDS
+195 QHHLSHETRSKSQDS

-222 KVENVQHHPKPHRSA
+222 KSDNAQHVHAKAHRSA
-237 IEKNQNK
+237 AEKSQGK

-252 DGPGSQEKTKD
+252 DGPASQEKKD
-263 GKSEGGKEREE
+263 PKFENCKDRGDR
-274 KRDKCHGGQE
+274 RDKCHAVQE
-284 KTNAITKHGKQSHQE
+284 KSTPGKHGKSHQE
-299 QKANPPP
+299 QKIVSPPN
-306 HYHQLNRS
+306 YQLNRS

-339 YRQFDKPPKYQ
+339 YRQFDRPPKYQ

-362 SEVARKQDD
+362 SEVARRQDD

-381 RQGGNG
+381 RQG
-387 GSGGAGG
+387 AV
-394 GGGGSIGTGT
+394 GGGSIGIGS
-404 NSGGGGGGGGNSSR
+404 SGGGGVGSSGGGNSSR
-418 GTGGTH
+418 GTAGTH

-437 TAREATRAPSSRSR
+437 TAREAARGPSSRSR
-451 LPYKSCD
+451 IPYKTCD
-458 TRCSNGNGNN
+458 TRCPNINN
-468 NNANKEDSYQDGIDE
+468 NNVTKDDLYQEASDDSEAI
-483 SEVISS
+483 S
-489 RCHPDASKSS
+489 RCHVEFKS
-499 HHHQTRSS
+499 HHHPGRSS
-507 GIGGGNG
+507 TTGGS
-514 GSGCGAVS
+514 SGCGVIS
-522 GNVCHGGSGVPCEPS
+522 GNVCHGGSGVPCES
-537 TCDRYKGAVDSLLKA
+537 ATCDKYKGAVDCLLKA

-566 KIEKPSTKAILHGIE
+566 KIEKPTTKAIVHSVE
-581 TVGKCGDRMKSV
+581 APGKCGDRMKSG
-593 QELGYGKHETA
+593 QELGYGKHETTA
-604 KSKGHEVGH
+604 KSKGHDVGH
-613 GFKVENIKYYGEL
+613 GFKVESIKYYGEL
-626 KGYDFKSYGTIDKP
+626 KGYDYKSYGTIDKP
-640 AVSSAHEKS
+640 ATCAHEKS
-649 HSHGPEKNGHEK
+649 HTHGPEKNAHEK
-661 CHSKTSSSSTA
+661 CHSKTSSSSA
-672 MQNYGLSKVA
+672 MHGLAKVV
-682 GERSTEKNAVYADHY
+682 GERPPEKSPYADHY
-697 YHRSSHSKPQ
+697 YHRSSHTKPQ

-733 AAAAFFARAAQKLN
+733 AAAAFFARAAQRLN

-754 RRRSGDENIGSDE
+754 RRRSGDENISSDE
-767 LPIFPNGYA
+767 QPIFPNGYA
-776 ALLLKSP
+776 ALLLRSP
-783 PPAPPALLRR
+783 PPAPSALLRR

-831 IDPTAGQSSSA
+831 VNPTSGQSPSA
-842 DDRRPTVAAPK
+842 EDRRPTVAAPK

-1009 RQRDDGDAHML
+1009 RQREDGDAHML

-1028 SVAGKGGVAGGR
+1028 SVAGKGAVAGGR

-1202 RCAMGRVLRG
+1202 RCAMGKALRG
-1212 STAERPCKIPE
+1212 SAAEKPSKVPE
-1223 ERSPVHKSTKAVK
+1223 ERSPAHKSTKAVK
-1236 TLTQTASKQ
+1236 ALTQTASKQ

-1256 SPARKGLSNKV
+1256 SPARKSTSTKV
-1267 SSSKVNDSPG
+1267 SKANDSPG
-1277 SKIPVAA
+1277 SKMIPVAA
-1284 PSGGSDEQWIDGPR
+1284 STGGSDEQWIDGPR

-1330 PPTLQL
+1330 PPTLQM
-1336 HTQQHSS
+1336 HAQQQHSS
-1343 SYGFMDSHKKS
+1343 GYGFMDSHKKS

-1369 SKHASARTETSKMS
+1369 NKHAVSRIESSKMT

-1397 CTGIDDDDTS
+1397 CGGMDDDDTS
-1407 LSTVES
+1407 LSTAES

-1423 ITEKLGAKLNLL
+1423 ITEKLGVKLNLL

-1448 ASPVMDDSL
+1448 ASPVMDDSV

-1505 IGLPSR
+1505 IVLPSR

-1595 YPPPVGAGVLP
+1595 YPPPGCAGVLP

-1651 ENSSNVNVRDTPSA
+1651 ENSNVNVRDVPSA
-1665 PVFRPPSRCQSL
+1665 AVFRPPSRCQSL

-1705 DQEKICD
+1705 DQEKFCD
-1712 NCRQSMSRPA
+1712 NCRQSMTRPA

-1730 SVAHIA
+1730 SMAHIA

-1746 ECNISSLRHPD
+1746 DCNISSLRHPD

-1793 AVERSERTVTGKSD
+1793 AAERPERTVTGKSD

-1812 KVQATAPPQLSIPS
+1812 KIQATVPLQLSIPS
-1826 PAPSSGRLQRK
+1826 PAPSSGRMQRK
-1837 ITSVGSS
+1837 MTSLGSS

-1888 TSSIASDSSRQTG
+1888 TSSIASDSSRQTS

-1910 QRVAGCGHP
+1910 QRVAGCGLR
-1919 SRAQCQAHLPRMR
+1919 SRAQCRARLPQAP
-1932 SAAVPGIL
+1932 SVVPGIL

-1960 RGTMSRIHNLRLRQL
+1960 RGTMSRILNLRLRQRL
-1975 HLRLELR
+1975 LRLELR
-1982 DAKRRLMVP
+1982 NAKKRLMVP
-1991 DSRWSYDL
+1991 DTRWSYDL
-1999 HVENSMDWRDP
+1999 HVENCMDWRDP

-2034 LLITCFDSYPRQPCT
+2034 LLVTCFDSCPRQQCT
-2049 PQAESPT
+2049 RRMDPMSGI
-2056 VLRIT
+2056 RIT

>member
-1 MEVRTERPRMA
+1 
-12 GRIAPTGRV
+12 
-21 TPTIHQ
+21 
-27 TGGGRRKAIPVPPPR
+27 
-42 VPTPMPTANNNQQKN
+42 
-57 NVNVDPP
+57 
-64 PPVVPAARKEPHENI
+64 
-79 ARIAKRYLDDNM
+79 M

-160 RLGPNERFARLSSR
+160 RLGLNERFARLSSR
-174 HQEAIG
+174 HQDGVG
-180 KPDQR
+180 KIDQR
-185 YTRSHSQPER
+185 YLRSHSQPER
-195 QQHPCQEIRSKSQDS
+195 QHHSTHETRSKSQDS

-222 KVENVQHHPKPHRSA
+222 RAENVQHHSKAHRSA
-237 IEKNQNK
+237 VEKGQGK

-252 DGPGSQEKTKD
+252 DGPATQEKAKD
-263 GKSEGGKEREE
+263 GKFESCKDRSD
-274 KRDKCHGGQE
+274 KRDKSHTVQE
-284 KTNAITKHGKQSHQE
+284 KAIPPKHAKQGHQE
-299 QKANPPP
+299 QKTSAPPN
-306 HYHQLNRS
+306 YQLNRS

-339 YRQFDKPPKYQ
+339 YRQFDRPPKYQ
-350 ETPPKSEPPPKY
+350 ETPPRSEPPPKY
-362 SEVARKQDD
+362 SEVARRQDD
-371 YKRVQEERGK
+371 YKRVQEDRSK
-381 RQGGNG
+381 RQGGG
-387 GSGGAGG
+387 VGG
-394 GGGGSIGTGT
+394 GGGGGGGGIGGGSIGTGT
-404 NSGGGGGGGGNSSR
+404 GGGVGGGGSGGGGNSSR

-437 TAREATRAPSSRSR
+437 TAREATRGPSSRSR

-458 TRCSNGNGNN
+458 TRCPNN
-468 NNANKEDSYQDGIDE
+468 NNNNNSTKEETYEDGTEDC
-483 SEVISS
+483 EVISS
-489 RCHPDASKSS
+489 SRCHADSSKSF
-499 HHHQTRSS
+499 HHHQNRSC
-507 GIGGGNG
+507 GIGVGTGG
-514 GSGCGAVS
+514 GCGTVS
-522 GNVCHGGSGVPCEPS
+522 GNVCHGGSGVPCDSS

-552 SEAVQGRLCERSML
+552 SEAVQGRLCDRSML

-581 TVGKCGDRMKSV
+581 GIGKCGDRMKSA
-593 QELGYGKHETA
+593 QELGYGKHETG
-604 KSKGHEVGH
+604 KSKSHDVGH

-640 AVSSAHEKS
+640 TVVSAHEKS
-649 HSHGPEKNGHEK
+649 HLHGPEKNGHEK
-661 CHSKTSSSSTA
+661 CHSKTSSSSA
-672 MQNYGLSKVA
+672 MQSYGLSKVA
-682 GERSTEKNAVYADHY
+682 GERPAEKSVYADHY

-767 LPIFPNGYA
+767 QPIFPNGYA

-831 IDPTAGQSSSA
+831 VDPTAGQSSSA

-949 AGQQQLRDLL
+949 TGQQQLRDLL

-1009 RQRDDGDAHML
+1009 RQREDGDAHML

-1212 STAERPCKIPE
+1212 SAAERPCKMPE

-1256 SPARKGLSNKV
+1256 SPARKISSTKV
-1267 SSSKVNDSPG
+1267 PSSKVNDSPG

-1310 LKDSHHKRET
+1310 LKDPHHKRET

-1343 SYGFMDSHKKS
+1343 GYGFMDSHKKS
-1354 MIRKWVENQSSQIQR
+1354 MIRKWVENQSSQIQKNR
-1369 SKHASARTETSKMS
+1369 HAAARIESSKMS

-1397 CTGIDDDDTS
+1397 CGAMDDDDTS

-1448 ASPVMDDSL
+1448 ASPVMDDSV

-1505 IGLPSR
+1505 IVLPSR

-1544 DIALCMGENP
+1544 DIAMCMGENP

-1651 ENSSNVNVRDTPSA
+1651 ENSSNVREAPSA

-1746 ECNISSLRHPD
+1746 DCNISSLRHPD

-1793 AVERSERTVTGKSD
+1793 AAERPERTVTGKSD
-1807 IEEDI
+1807 IEEDL
-1812 KVQATAPPQLSIPS
+1812 KVQATAPLQLSIPS
-1826 PAPSSGRLQRK
+1826 PAPSSGRMQRK
-1837 ITSVGSS
+1837 ITSLGSS
-1844 LGLNKEGYDSGAD
+1844 MGLNKEGYDSGAD

-1888 TSSIASDSSRQTG
+1888 TSSIASDSSRHTG

-1910 QRVAGCGHP
+1910 QRVAECGLR
-1919 SRAQCQAHLPRMR
+1919 SRAQCRAHLPRAP
-1932 SAAVPGIL
+1932 SALPGIL

-1951 RRAQLRSDP
+1951 RRARLRSDP
-1960 RGTMSRIHNLRLRQL
+1960 RGTMSRIHNLRLRQRL
-1975 HLRLELR
+1975 LRLELR

-1991 DSRWSYDL
+1991 DARWSYDL
-1999 HVENSMDWRDP
+1999 HVEESMDWRDP

-2024 KRVEACKSHV
+2024 KRVQACKSHV
-2034 LLITCFDSYPRQPCT
+2034 LLITCFDSCPRQPCT
-2049 PQAESPT
+2049 RQAESPT
-2056 VLRIT
+2056 GIRIT

>member
-1 MEVRTERPRMA
+1 MEVRTERPRTA

-57 NVNVDPP
+57 NVNVDAPVP
-64 PPVVPAARKEPHENI
+64 VPPVPKKEPHENI

-142 RQVFKYGDEY
+142 QQVFKYGDEY

-160 RLGPNERFARLSSR
+160 RLGLNERFARLSSR
-174 HQEAIG
+174 HQDGVG
-180 KPDQR
+180 KIDQR

-195 QQHPCQEIRSKSQDS
+195 QHHSAHETRSKSQDS
-210 RELTFYQIDPPV
+210 RELTFYHIDPPV
-222 KVENVQHHPKPHRSA
+222 KAENAQHHSKAHRSA
-237 IEKNQNK
+237 LDKGQSK

-252 DGPGSQEKTKD
+252 DGPATQEKAKD
-263 GKSEGGKEREE
+263 GKFEGCKDRCGD
-274 KRDKCHGGQE
+274 KRDKSHALLE
-284 KTNAITKHGKQSHQE
+284 KVASAKHSKQGYQE
-299 QKANPPP
+299 QKTSAPPN
-306 HYHQLNRS
+306 YQLNRS

-339 YRQFDKPPKYQ
+339 YRQFDRPPRYQ
-350 ETPPKSEPPPKY
+350 EMPPKSEPPPKY
-362 SEVARKQDD
+362 SEVARRQDD

-381 RQGGNG
+381 RQGCSG
-387 GSGGAGG
+387 GGGAGG
-394 GGGGSIGTGT
+394 VGGGSIGIG
-404 NSGGGGGGGGNSSR
+404 SGGGGGGGGGGSSSSGGGNSSK

-458 TRCSNGNGNN
+458 TRCSNINN
-468 NNANKEDSYQDGIDE
+468 NNHSAIKEDSCQDVSDDSDVTPSPRYHGD
-483 SEVISS
+483 SS
-489 RCHPDASKSS
+489 SKSYHYQNRS
-499 HHHQTRSS
+499 AGVVGGSS
-507 GIGGGNG
+507 GP
-514 GSGCGAVS
+514 GSGTIT
-522 GNVCHGGSGVPCEPS
+522 GNACHGGSGVPCDSS

-552 SEAVQGRLCERSML
+552 SEAVQGRLCDRSML
-566 KIEKPSTKAILHGIE
+566 KIEKPTTKAIVHGIE
-581 TVGKCGDRMKSV
+581 GLGKCGDRMKSA
-593 QELGYGKHETA
+593 QELGYAKHEGC
-604 KSKGHEVGH
+604 KSKSHDVGH
-613 GFKVENIKYYGEL
+613 GYKAENIKYYGEL
-626 KGYDFKSYGTIDKP
+626 KGYDFKSYGTIDNP
-640 AVSSAHEKS
+640 SVVSAHEKS

-661 CHSKTSSSSTA
+661 CHAKTSTSTA
-672 MQNYGLSKVA
+672 MQSYGLSKVA
-682 GERSTEKNAVYADHY
+682 GERPPEKSVYADHY

-776 ALLLKSP
+776 ALLLKTP

-808 LKVSPGEGGSF
+808 LKVSHGEGGSF
-819 FNADKRK
+819 FNADKKK

-831 IDPTAGQSSSA
+831 VDPTAGQSSSA
-842 DDRRPTVAAPK
+842 DDRKPAVPAPK

-918 CAIAWLFRGISE
+918 CAIAWLFRGITE
-930 QRQRTGAR
+930 QRQRTGSR

-949 AGQQQLRDLL
+949 TGQQQLRDLL
-959 AAHANDSEQSPAVY
+959 AAYANDSEQSPAVY

-989 ELRAP
+989 ELRAS

-1009 RQRDDGDAHML
+1009 RQREDGGAHML

-1052 RGKSSG
+1052 RGKASG

-1092 CLGSLTCH
+1092 CLGSWTCH
-1100 AAMIAHVSPN
+1100 AAMIAHVSPD
-1110 AQHYTETLTTVQLA
+1110 AQHYMETLTTVQLA

-1137 VGGGTQGTGSGGS
+1137 VGGSTQGAGSGGS

-1212 STAERPCKIPE
+1212 SAAERPCRIPE
-1223 ERSPVHKSTKAVK
+1223 ERSPIHKPTKMVK
-1236 TLTQTASKQ
+1236 TMTQTASKQ

-1256 SPARKGLSNKV
+1256 SPARKI
-1267 SSSKVNDSPG
+1267 SSTKISASKANDSPG

-1310 LKDSHHKRET
+1310 LKDPHHKRET
-1320 WIDGPMQLTG
+1320 WVDGPMQLTG

-1336 HTQQHSS
+1336 HAQQHSS
-1343 SYGFMDSHKKS
+1343 SGYGFMDSHKKS
-1354 MIRKWVENQSSQIQR
+1354 MIRKWVENQSSQILKNR
-1369 SKHASARTETSKMS
+1369 HAAVRMESSKMS

-1397 CTGIDDDDTS
+1397 CGGMDDDDTS
-1407 LSTVES
+1407 LSTVDS

-1423 ITEKLGAKLNLL
+1423 ITEKLGVKLNLL

-1448 ASPVMDDSL
+1448 ASPVMDDSVE
-1457 DKGKLDLQ
+1457 KGKLDLQ

-1492 EVSMESLNLSHKD
+1492 EVSMESLNLSHND
-1505 IGLPSR
+1505 IVLPSR

-1544 DIALCMGENP
+1544 DIAMCMGENP

-1595 YPPPVGAGVLP
+1595 YPPPVGAGLLP

-1651 ENSSNVNVRDTPSA
+1651 ENSSNVREAPSA

-1705 DQEKICD
+1705 DQEKFCD
-1712 NCRQSMSRPA
+1712 NCRQSMTRPA

-1746 ECNISSLRHPD
+1746 DCNISSLRHPD

-1793 AVERSERTVTGKSD
+1793 AAERSERTVTGKSD
-1807 IEEDI
+1807 MEEDL
-1812 KVQATAPPQLSIPS
+1812 KVQATAPLQLSIPS
-1826 PAPSSGRLQRK
+1826 PAPSSGRIQRK
-1837 ITSVGSS
+1837 MTSLGSS

-1910 QRVAGCGHP
+1910 QRAAECGHR
-1919 SRAQCQAHLPRMR
+1919 SRAQCRAHLPAAP
-1932 SAAVPGIL
+1932 SAVPGIL

-1951 RRAQLRSDP
+1951 RRARLRSDP
-1960 RGTMSRIHNLRLRQL
+1960 RGTMSRIHSLRLRQRL
-1975 HLRLELR
+1975 LRLELR

-1991 DSRWSYDL
+1991 DARWSYDL
-1999 HVENSMDWRDP
+1999 HVEESMDWRDP
-2010 SFLEALEAETCILQ
+2010 SFLEALEAETWILQ

-2034 LLITCFDSYPRQPCT
+2034 LLITCFDSCPRQADT
-2049 PQAESPT
+2049 PSGI
-2056 VLRIT
+2056 RIT

>member
-1 MEVRTERPRMA
+1 MEVRTERPRTA

-57 NVNVDPP
+57 NANGDAPP
-64 PPVVPAARKEPHENI
+64 AVPAQKKEPHENI

-108 VTSTDY
+108 VTSTEY

-174 HQEAIG
+174 HQDGVG

-185 YTRSHSQPER
+185 YARSQSQPER
-195 QQHPCQEIRSKSQDS
+195 QHNSSHETRSKSQDS
-210 RELTFYQIDPPV
+210 RELTFYQIEPPV
-222 KVENVQHHPKPHRSA
+222 KLENVQHHSKVHRSA
-237 IEKNQNK
+237 ADKCQGK
-244 KELTFYEI
+244 KEQLTFYEI
-252 DGPGSQEKTKD
+252 DGPASQEKTKD
-263 GKSEGGKEREE
+263 SKLEGCKDRGD
-274 KRDKCHGGQE
+274 KRDKCCAGQE
-284 KTNAITKHGKQSHQE
+284 KANPAKYGKQSHQE
-299 QKANPPP
+299 QKANAPPN
-306 HYHQLNRS
+306 YQLNRS

-327 RHQNNPYIDPPK
+327 RHQDNPYIDPPK
-339 YRQFDKPPKYQ
+339 YRQFDRPPKYQ

-362 SEVARKQDD
+362 SEVARRQDD
-371 YKRVQEERGK
+371 FKRVQEERLK
-381 RQGGNG
+381 RQGSVGG
-387 GSGGAGG
+387 GSIGIG
-394 GGGGSIGTGT
+394 GGGGSS
-404 NSGGGGGGGGNSSR
+404 SGGGNAGR
-418 GTGGTH
+418 GTGCTH

-437 TAREATRAPSSRSR
+437 TAREATRVPPSRSR
-451 LPYKSCD
+451 PPYKPCD
-458 TRCSNGNGNN
+458 TRCSNNN
-468 NNANKEDSYQDGIDE
+468 NNNNIIAKEDAYQ
-483 SEVISS
+483 EVTEEPEVVSVS
-489 RCHPDASKSS
+489 RCHADLSKS
-499 HHHQTRSS
+499 HHHQGRSPTS
-507 GIGGGNG
+507 GGGNG
-514 GSGCGAVS
+514 SGSSAIP
-522 GNVCHGGSGVPCEPS
+522 GNACHGGSGVPCEAA
-537 TCDRYKGAVDSLLKA
+537 TCDKYKGAVDSLLKA

-566 KIEKPSTKAILHGIE
+566 KIEKPSAKAILHGIE
-581 TVGKCGDRMKSV
+581 AIGKCGMKSA
-593 QELGYGKHETA
+593 QELGGKV
-604 KSKGHEVGH
+604 KGHGDVGH
-613 GFKVENIKYYGEL
+613 GFKAENIKYYGEL
-626 KGYDFKSYGTIDKP
+626 KGYDYKSYGTIDKP
-640 AVSSAHEKS
+640 AASAHEKS
-649 HSHGPEKNGHEK
+649 HSHVAEKNGHDK
-661 CHSKTSSSSTA
+661 CHSKTTSSSSA
-672 MQNYGLSKVA
+672 MQSYGLAKVA
-682 GERSTEKNAVYADHY
+682 GERPAEKGLYADHY
-697 YHRSSHSKPQ
+697 YHRPSHSKPQ

-754 RRRSGDENIGSDE
+754 RRRSGDENIGSE
-767 LPIFPNGYA
+767 EQTIFPNGYA
-776 ALLLKSP
+776 ALLIKSP

-831 IDPTAGQSSSA
+831 VDPTAGQSSLA
-842 DDRRPTVAAPK
+842 EDRRPTVAAPK

-897 LGKSHTMLGTPE
+897 LGKSHTMLGTAE

-949 AGQQQLRDLL
+949 TGQQQLRDLL

-1058 GIPLSGLGNILLAIF
+1058 GIPLSGLGNILLTIF
-1073 NGQKH
+1073 NGGKH

-1124 SRIHRMRRRKIKF
+1124 SRIHRLRRRKIKF

-1150 SGEEAARQNSEC
+1150 SGEEAARQTSEC

-1202 RCAMGRVLRG
+1202 RCAMGKALRG
-1212 STAERPCKIPE
+1212 SAAERPAKIPE
-1223 ERSPVHKSTKAVK
+1223 ERSPAHKATKAVK
-1236 TLTQTASKQ
+1236 SLTQTASKQ

-1256 SPARKGLSNKV
+1256 SPARKCSATKV
-1267 SSSKVNDSPG
+1267 SSSKANDSPG

-1298 ISKSKVAEARHM
+1298 ISKSKVAEARHL

-1330 PPTLQL
+1330 PNTLQM
-1336 HTQQHSS
+1336 HAQQHSTG
-1343 SYGFMDSHKKS
+1343 YGFMDSHKKS

-1369 SKHASARTETSKMS
+1369 SKHTGSRVESSKVA
-1383 GQSSQFK
+1383 GQSLQFK

-1397 CTGIDDDDTS
+1397 CGGVDDDDTS
-1407 LSTVES
+1407 LSTAES

-1423 ITEKLGAKLNLL
+1423 ITEKLGVKLNLL

-1505 IGLPSR
+1505 IVLPSR

-1544 DIALCMGENP
+1544 DIAMCMGENP

-1612 EDFLEQETRHKFDQ
+1612 EDFLEQETRYKFDQ

-1641 NVSNSVTYQR
+1641 NVSNSITYQR
-1651 ENSSNVNVRDTPSA
+1651 ENSSNVNVRD
-1665 PVFRPPSRCQSL
+1665 
-1677 SLSDVM
+1677 
-1683 FNDNASNHGS
+1683 
-1693 IYSEPAYIAGKS
+1693 
-1705 DQEKICD
+1705 
-1712 NCRQSMSRPA
+1712 
-1722 TASYWYPN
+1722 
-1730 SVAHIA
+1730 
-1736 SPRRYCGKLG
+1736 
-1746 ECNISSLRHPD
+1746 
-1757 GASNPN
+1757 
-1763 LKEEVERLPG
+1763 
-1773 NGASGSDPEEEYVEA
+1773 
-1788 KKLFT
+1788 
-1793 AVERSERTVTGKSD
+1793 
-1807 IEEDI
+1807 
-1812 KVQATAPPQLSIPS
+1812 
-1826 PAPSSGRLQRK
+1826 
-1837 ITSVGSS
+1837 
-1844 LGLNKEGYDSGAD
+1844 
-1857 STPRAAKLSP
+1857 
-1867 ATLSRHRA
+1867 
-1875 ESSGYDSIVRDSE
+1875 
-1888 TSSIASDSSRQTG
+1888 
-1901 ALQEHQAVE
+1901 
-1910 QRVAGCGHP
+1910 
-1919 SRAQCQAHLPRMR
+1919 
-1932 SAAVPGIL
+1932 VP
-1940 AYTSED
+1940 
-1946 VDILD
+1946 
-1951 RRAQLRSDP
+1951 
-1960 RGTMSRIHNLRLRQL
+1960 
-1975 HLRLELR
+1975 
-1982 DAKRRLMVP
+1982 
-1991 DSRWSYDL
+1991 
-1999 HVENSMDWRDP
+1999 
-2010 SFLEALEAETCILQ
+2010 
-2024 KRVEACKSHV
+2024 
-2034 LLITCFDSYPRQPCT
+2034 
-2049 PQAESPT
+2049 
-2056 VLRIT
+2056 

>member
-1 MEVRTERPRMA
+1 MEVRTERPRTA

-21 TPTIHQ
+21 TPTVHQ

-42 VPTPMPTANNNQQKN
+42 VPTPMPTANNNQQRN
-57 NVNVDPP
+57 NANIAVPP
-64 PPVVPAARKEPHENI
+64 TVSAVSKKEPHENI

-114 DSSNLSRNFNQVGF
+114 DSTNLSRNFNQVGF

-142 RQVFKYGDEY
+142 RQIFKYGDEY
-152 LEYGRNSV
+152 LEYGH
-160 RLGPNERFARLSSR
+160 RLGANERFARSKYQDGTR
-174 HQEAIG
+174 F
-180 KPDQR
+180 DQR
-185 YTRSHSQPER
+185 YLRSHSQPER
-195 QQHPCQEIRSKSQDS
+195 QHHLSQETRSKSQDS

-222 KVENVQHHPKPHRSA
+222 KLENSTRQHDKSHQKL
-237 IEKNQNK
+237 K

-252 DGPGSQEKTKD
+252 DGPPPTGQERRE
-263 GKSEGGKEREE
+263 KSEVCKERG
-274 KRDKCHGGQE
+274 DKGTKSHDKFHAGGQE
-284 KTNAITKHGKQSHQE
+284 RSQTAKHGRQE
-299 QKANPPP
+299 QQKTLVNA
-306 HYHQLNRS
+306 LNRS

-327 RHQNNPYIDPPK
+327 GHRNNPYIDPPK
-339 YRQFDKPPKYQ
+339 YRQFDRLPRYQ
-350 ETPPKSEPPPKY
+350 EIPPRSEPPPKY
-362 SEVARKQDD
+362 HVDPPKYTEVSRRQDD
-371 YKRVQEERGK
+371 FKRIQEERGR
-381 RQGGNG
+381 RQG
-387 GSGGAGG
+387 SG
-394 GGGGSIGTGT
+394 GGGGS
-404 NSGGGGGGGGNSSR
+404 GGGNSGAGR
-418 GTGGTH
+418 GNTGTH

-437 TAREATRAPSSRSR
+437 TAREATRTVIARQR
-451 LPYKSCD
+451 LPHKTCD
-458 TRCSNGNGNN
+458 VRISNTNN
-468 NNANKEDSYQDGIDE
+468 NNNDNNSNSKENLLQDTGDDCNAPL
-483 SEVISS
+483 SS
-489 RCHPDASKSS
+489 RCHVEALKS
-499 HHHQTRSS
+499 HHHHYHHQQQQAAR
-507 GIGGGNG
+507 GIGGSNVAAVVIGNALPDGGG
-514 GSGCGAVS
+514 GSCGEVTTCDKYKGTGS
-522 GNVCHGGSGVPCEPS
+522 ESNRGGSS
-537 TCDRYKGAVDSLLKA
+537 D
-552 SEAVQGRLCERSML
+552 AVQGRLTERSML
-566 KIEKPSTKAILHGIE
+566 KIEKLSGKAALHSGE
-581 TVGKCGDRMKSV
+581 SAVGKCGVERMKSTS
-593 QELGYGKHETA
+593 QETGYNKHEA
-604 KSKGHEVGH
+604 GKGKSHDVGH
-613 GFKVENIKYYGEL
+613 GYKVENLRYYGEL
-626 KGYDFKSYGTIDKP
+626 KSYADYKAYSAVDKQL
-640 AVSSAHEKS
+640 VSAHEKS
-649 HSHGPEKNGHEK
+649 HLHHPPSSCEKGDK
-661 CHSKTSSSSTA
+661 CHGKVSSSSSSSA
-672 MQNYGLSKVA
+672 QGYSLAKIGQQQSDK
-682 GERSTEKNAVYADHY
+682 SHHSADHY
-697 YHRSSHSKPQ
+697 YHRSSHLKPP

-808 LKVSPGEGGSF
+808 LRVSPGDGGSF

-831 IDPTAGQSSSA
+831 VDPTSGQSSSA
-842 DDRRPTVAAPK
+842 EDRRPTVAAPK

-949 AGQQQLRDLL
+949 TGQQQLRDLL

-978 LFGSLQLQQHS
+978 LFGTLQLQQHS

-1009 RQRDDGDAHML
+1009 RQREDGDAHML

-1092 CLGSLTCH
+1092 CLSSLTCH

-1137 VGGGTQGTGSGGS
+1137 VGSGTQGTGSGGS

-1173 VIYVGPSTDD
+1173 VIYVGPSADD

-1202 RCAMGRVLRG
+1202 RCVMGRVLRG
-1212 STAERPCKIPE
+1212 SAAERPSKIPE
-1223 ERSPVHKSTKAVK
+1223 ERSPAHKSKTVK

-1245 TSPAHTATPKA
+1245 TSPAHSATPKA
-1256 SPARKGLSNKV
+1256 SPARKN
-1267 SSSKVNDSPG
+1267 SSSKSGSASKINDSPG

-1298 ISKSKVAEARHM
+1298 ISKSKVAEARHL

-1330 PPTLQL
+1330 APALQL
-1336 HTQQHSS
+1336 HAQHQHASS
-1343 SYGFMDSHKKS
+1343 GYGFMDSHKKS

-1369 SKHASARTETSKMS
+1369 AKHAAPRLESSKPSS
-1383 GQSSQFK
+1383 GQSSGQFK
-1390 ELTTFKT
+1390 ELTQFKT
-1397 CTGIDDDDTS
+1397 CGGAEDDDTS

-1423 ITEKLGAKLNLL
+1423 ITEKLSAKLNLL

-1448 ASPVMDDSL
+1448 ASPVMDDSIE
-1457 DKGKLDLQ
+1457 KGKLDLP

-1505 IGLPSR
+1505 IVLPSR

-1587 DTERYRPQ
+1587 DTERYRPH

-1626 LARLHELYQSKLALA
+1626 LARLHELYQNKLALA

-1651 ENSSNVNVRDTPSA
+1651 ENSSTVNVRDAPST
-1665 PVFRPPSRCQSL
+1665 VFRPPSRCQSL
-1677 SLSDVM
+1677 SLSDVL

-1693 IYSEPAYIAGKS
+1693 IYSEPAYIAGKP

-1722 TASYWYPN
+1722 TASYWYPS
-1730 SVAHIA
+1730 SVAHLA

-1746 ECNISSLRHPD
+1746 DCNISNLRHPD

-1763 LKEEVERLPG
+1763 LKEEIERIPG
-1773 NGASGSDPEEEYVEA
+1773 NGASGSDPEEEYIEA

-1793 AVERSERTVTGKSD
+1793 AAERSERTVTGKSD
-1807 IEEDI
+1807 IEEDLKI
-1812 KVQATAPPQLSIPS
+1812 QGGTPLQLPMPS
-1826 PAPSSGRLQRK
+1826 SSPSSGRMQRK
-1837 ITSVGSS
+1837 ILSLGSS
-1844 LGLNKEGYDSGAD
+1844 FGLNKEGSDSGAD
-1857 STPRAAKLSP
+1857 TTPRAAKLSP

-1875 ESSGYDSIVRDSE
+1875 ESSGYDSVVRDSE

-1910 QRVAGCGHP
+1910 RRAVGCGP
-1919 SRAQCQAHLPRMR
+1919 RRSRAHCRAQPGPPAA
-1932 SAAVPGIL
+1932 SAIL
-1940 AYTSED
+1940 AYTGED

-1951 RRAQLRSDP
+1951 RRARVRSNP
-1960 RGTMSRIHNLRLRQL
+1960 RGTMSRIHNLRLRQRL
-1975 HLRLELR
+1975 LRLELR

-1991 DSRWSYDL
+1991 DCRWDYNL
-1999 HVENSMDWRDP
+1999 YVEDSMDWRDP
-2010 SFLEALEAETCILQ
+2010 SFLEALTAETCILQ
-2024 KRVEACKSHV
+2024 KRVEACKSHI
-2034 LLITCFDSYPRQPCT
+2034 LLVTCFDSCPQQPT
-2049 PQAESPT
+2049 SAEIKT
-2056 VLRIT
+2056 T

>member
-1 MEVRTERPRMA
+1 MDVRTERPRTA

-21 TPTIHQ
+21 TPTVNQ
-27 TGGGRRKAIPVPPPR
+27 NGGGRRKAIPVPPPR
-42 VPTPMPTANNNQQKN
+42 VPTPMPVANNNQQRN
-57 NVNVDPP
+57 NANTVAPSAVTMQK
-64 PPVVPAARKEPHENI
+64 KEPHENI

-114 DSSNLSRNFNQVGF
+114 DSNLSRNFNQVGF

-134 QFEEKYKP
+134 HFEEKYKP
-142 RQVFKYGDEY
+142 KQSFKYSDEY
-152 LEYGRNSV
+152 GDYGRYSTRFVQNV
-160 RLGPNERFARLSSR
+160 RAPLRHSQEGTLRF
-174 HQEAIG
+174 
-180 KPDQR
+180 DQR
-185 YTRSHSQPER
+185 FSRSHSQPER
-195 QQHPCQEIRSKSQDS
+195 QHHVQHETRSRSQDPG
-210 RELTFYQIDPPV
+210 EQLTIYQIDPPLGLDS
-222 KVENVQHHPKPHRSA
+222 QHPKSHRPPIDKQSG
-237 IEKNQNK
+237 K

-252 DGPGSQEKTKD
+252 EGPQLQEKAKEVRF
-263 GKSEGGKEREE
+263 GQSEKVEKLEKLEKSEKREKLGAVPPKCNGYNKEKSGSVQDPRQT
-274 KRDKCHGGQE
+274 G
-284 KTNAITKHGKQSHQE
+284 
-299 QKANPPP
+299 PPS
-306 HYHQLNRS
+306 YQLNRS
-314 QSDLTECQLPNYY
+314 QSDLTESQLPTYPGVH
-327 RHQNNPYIDPPK
+327 RHQDNPYIDPPK
-339 YRQFDKPPKYQ
+339 YRQFDRPPKYQ
-350 ETPPKSEPPPKY
+350 ETPPRSDAPPKY
-362 SEVARKQDD
+362 SEVIRRQEDL
-371 YKRVQEERGK
+371 KRAQEERGR
-381 RQGGNG
+381 RQSSGLRSGG
-387 GSGGAGG
+387 GGAGG
-394 GGGGSIGTGT
+394 AGPSSGEPAGSGV
-404 NSGGGGGGGGNSSR
+404 SVP
-418 GTGGTH
+418 
-424 GAETPSNLASITP
+424 AV
-437 TAREATRAPSSRSR
+437 AREAGPRASAARVQRSA
-451 LPYKSCD
+451 
-458 TRCSNGNGNN
+458 G
-468 NNANKEDSYQDGIDE
+468 
-483 SEVISS
+483 
-489 RCHPDASKSS
+489 HASSS
-499 HHHQTRSS
+499 HAGQRPSPEEAPEAEDAEPPQVRSDTPR
-507 GIGGGNG
+507 GTPRG
-514 GSGCGAVS
+514 
-522 GNVCHGGSGVPCEPS
+522 E
-537 TCDRYKGAVDSLLKA
+537 DRFKGTVDSLLKA
-552 SEAVQGRLCERSML
+552 SEAVQGRLSEKSML
-566 KIEKPSTKAILHGIE
+566 KLEKPKAPHEGAKVPE
-581 TVGKCGDRMKSV
+581 KMKPG
-593 QELGYGKHETA
+593 QEFKVELA
-604 KSKGHEVGH
+604 KAKEAL
-613 GFKVENIKYYGEL
+613 GFKVENVTYYGEL
-626 KGYDFKSYGTIDKP
+626 KGYDYKSYGNIDEPLAGLDKTYDKAHDKAAALINAHLGHPDKTQHQAHDKGHLKVPQGYGP
-640 AVSSAHEKS
+640 AKMPDNPGQKALYGEKYS
-649 HSHGPEKNGHEK
+649 
-661 CHSKTSSSSTA
+661 
-672 MQNYGLSKVA
+672 
-682 GERSTEKNAVYADHY
+682 DHY
-697 YHRSSHSKPQ
+697 YHRTSHAKP
-707 SAYQVYQ
+707 SPYHQVYQ
-714 ETKYSYNVSG
+714 ETKYSYSVSG

-754 RRRSGDENIGSDE
+754 RRRSGDENIGQDE
-767 LPIFPNGYA
+767 QPFFPNGYA

-808 LKVSPGEGGSF
+808 LRVSTGDGGSF

-831 IDPTAGQSSSA
+831 VDPASAQSSTA

-918 CAIAWLFRGISE
+918 CAIAWLFRGIAE
-930 QRQRTGAR
+930 QRQKTGAR

-943 SCVELT
+943 SCVELNT
-949 AGQQQLRDLL
+949 GGQQQLRDLL

-978 LFGSLQLQQHS
+978 LFGTLQLQQHS

-1009 RQRDDGDAHML
+1009 RQREDGDAHML

-1110 AQHYTETLTTVQLA
+1110 AQHYSETLTTVQLA

-1150 SGEEAARQNSEC
+1150 SGEEAARQTSEC

-1173 VIYVGPSTDD
+1173 VIYVGPGADD
-1183 ATDGEHPPVYIPS
+1183 ATDGEHPPVYLPS

-1202 RCAMGRVLRG
+1202 RCAMGKVLRG
-1212 STAERPCKIPE
+1212 SAAEKPSKIPE
-1223 ERSPVHKSTKAVK
+1223 ERSPAHKATKVMK

-1245 TSPAHTATPKA
+1245 TSPAHSITPKA
-1256 SPARKGLSNKV
+1256 SPARKSSVKV
-1267 SSSKVNDSPG
+1267 PGSKITDSPG

-1310 LKDSHHKRET
+1310 LKDPHHKKET
-1320 WIDGPMQLTG
+1320 WVDGPMQLTG
-1330 PPTLQL
+1330 PPL
-1336 HTQQHSS
+1336 HGQHSS
-1343 SYGFMDSHKKS
+1343 SGYGFMDSHKKS

-1369 SKHASARTETSKMS
+1369 TKHGASRMEAKMPQTSS
-1383 GQSSQFK
+1383 TSQYK
-1390 ELTTFKT
+1390 ELTTFKS
-1397 CTGIDDDDTS
+1397 CDDDDRS
-1407 LSTVES
+1407 STTIES
-1413 DSLKANEIED
+1413 DGLKFNEIED
-1423 ITEKLGAKLNLL
+1423 ITEKLGAKLNLM

-1448 ASPVMDDSL
+1448 ASPVMDDGT
-1457 DKGKLDLQ
+1457 DKEKIEVQ

-1505 IGLPSR
+1505 VVLPSR

-1587 DTERYRPQ
+1587 DTERYRPH

-1612 EDFLEQETRHKFDQ
+1612 EDFLEQETRLKFDQ

-1641 NVSNSVTYQR
+1641 NVSNSATYQR
-1651 ENSSNVNVRDTPSA
+1651 ENSVSVRDTPSA
-1665 PVFRPPSRCQSL
+1665 GVFRPPSRCQSL
-1677 SLSDVM
+1677 SLSDVL

-1693 IYSEPAYIAGKS
+1693 IYSEPAYTAGKS
-1705 DQEKICD
+1705 EQEKICD

-1722 TASYWYPN
+1722 TASYWYPS
-1730 SVAHIA
+1730 SVAHLA

-1763 LKEEVERLPG
+1763 LKEEIERIPG

-1793 AVERSERTVTGKSD
+1793 AAERPERTVTGKSD
-1807 IEEDI
+1807 IEEDV
-1812 KVQATAPPQLSIPS
+1812 KLPAPAPLQLSMGTLV
-1826 PAPSSGRLQRK
+1826 PSSGRMQRK
-1837 ITSVGSS
+1837 ILGLGSS

-1888 TSSIASDSSRQTG
+1888 TSSITSDSSRQTS
-1901 ALQEHQAVE
+1901 ALQEHQAVG
-1910 QRVAGCGHP
+1910 RRAAGCAA
-1919 SRAQCQAHLPRMR
+1919 RARARP
-1932 SAAVPGIL
+1932 AAPPTGIL
-1940 AYTSED
+1940 AYTGED
-1946 VDILD
+1946 VAILE
-1951 RRAQLRSDP
+1951 RRARVRSDP
-1960 RGTMSRIHNLRLRQL
+1960 RGTTSRIHSLRLRQRL
-1975 HLRLELR
+1975 LRQELRL
-1982 DAKRRLMVP
+1982 AKRRLMVP
-1991 DSRWSYDL
+1991 DDRWSFEL
-1999 HVENSMDWRDP
+1999 HVEDSMDWRDP
-2010 SFLEALEAETCILQ
+2010 SFLEALESETYILQ

-2034 LLITCFDSYPRQPCT
+2034 LLITCFDAVPST
-2049 PQAESPT
+2049 
-2056 VLRIT
+2056 LRPGLVHPPSRIEIT

>member
-1 MEVRTERPRMA
+1 
-12 GRIAPTGRV
+12 
-21 TPTIHQ
+21 
-27 TGGGRRKAIPVPPPR
+27 
-42 VPTPMPTANNNQQKN
+42 
-57 NVNVDPP
+57 
-64 PPVVPAARKEPHENI
+64 
-79 ARIAKRYLDDNM
+79 
-91 QQAWIN
+91 
-97 PRLISMINMEA
+97 
-108 VTSTDY
+108 
-114 DSSNLSRNFNQVGF
+114 
-128 NTYNYS
+128 
-134 QFEEKYKP
+134 
-142 RQVFKYGDEY
+142 
-152 LEYGRNSV
+152 
-160 RLGPNERFARLSSR
+160 
-174 HQEAIG
+174 
-180 KPDQR
+180 
-185 YTRSHSQPER
+185 
-195 QQHPCQEIRSKSQDS
+195 
-210 RELTFYQIDPPV
+210 
-222 KVENVQHHPKPHRSA
+222 
-237 IEKNQNK
+237 
-244 KELTFYEI
+244 
-252 DGPGSQEKTKD
+252 
-263 GKSEGGKEREE
+263 
-274 KRDKCHGGQE
+274 
-284 KTNAITKHGKQSHQE
+284 
-299 QKANPPP
+299 
-306 HYHQLNRS
+306 
-314 QSDLTECQLPNYY
+314 
-327 RHQNNPYIDPPK
+327 
-339 YRQFDKPPKYQ
+339 
-350 ETPPKSEPPPKY
+350 
-362 SEVARKQDD
+362 
-371 YKRVQEERGK
+371 
-381 RQGGNG
+381 
-387 GSGGAGG
+387 
-394 GGGGSIGTGT
+394 
-404 NSGGGGGGGGNSSR
+404 
-418 GTGGTH
+418 
-424 GAETPSNLASITP
+424 
-437 TAREATRAPSSRSR
+437 
-451 LPYKSCD
+451 
-458 TRCSNGNGNN
+458 
-468 NNANKEDSYQDGIDE
+468 
-483 SEVISS
+483 
-489 RCHPDASKSS
+489 
-499 HHHQTRSS
+499 
-507 GIGGGNG
+507 
-514 GSGCGAVS
+514 
-522 GNVCHGGSGVPCEPS
+522 
-537 TCDRYKGAVDSLLKA
+537 
-552 SEAVQGRLCERSML
+552 ML
-566 KIEKPSTKAILHGIE
+566 KIEKLSGKAALHGGGE
-581 TVGKCGDRMKSV
+581 PAGSKCGSERMKSST
-593 QELGYGKHETA
+593 QEVGYNKHEISKV
-604 KSKGHEVGH
+604 KSHDAGH
-613 GFKVENIKYYGEL
+613 GYKVENLRYYGEL
-626 KGYDFKSYGTIDKP
+626 KGYATEFKSYGAVDKQP
-640 AVSSAHEKS
+640 ASVLVSAHEKS
-649 HSHGPEKNGHEK
+649 HLHAPTSCEKSDKCHGKTPSSSAQSYGLAKIGQPEKSH
-661 CHSKTSSSSTA
+661 H
-672 MQNYGLSKVA
+672 
-682 GERSTEKNAVYADHY
+682 GEHY
-697 YHRSSHSKPQ
+697 YHRSSHSKPNV
-707 SAYQVYQ
+707 YQVYQ

-724 VPGTPAQAS
+724 MPGTPAQAS

-754 RRRSGDENIGSDE
+754 KRRSGDENIGPDE
-767 LPIFPNGYA
+767 VPIFPNGYA

-793 IGVKELTGVGKVKVM
+793 IGVKELTGIGKVKVM
-808 LKVSPGEGGSF
+808 LRVSSGDGGSF

-831 IDPTAGQSSSA
+831 VDPTSGQSSSA
-842 DDRRPTVAAPK
+842 EDRRPTVAAPK

-949 AGQQQLRDLL
+949 TGQQQLRDLL

-978 LFGSLQLQQHS
+978 LFGTLQLQQHS

-1009 RQRDDGDAHML
+1009 RQREDGDAHML

-1092 CLGSLTCH
+1092 CLSSLTCH

-1137 VGGGTQGTGSGGS
+1137 VGSNAQGTGSGGS
-1150 SGEEAARQNSEC
+1150 SGEEATRQNSEC

-1173 VIYVGPSTDD
+1173 VIYVGPSADD

-1212 STAERPCKIPE
+1212 SAAEKPSKIPE
-1223 ERSPVHKSTKAVK
+1223 ERSPAHKSSKTVKA
-1236 TLTQTASKQ
+1236 LTQTASKQ
-1245 TSPAHTATPKA
+1245 TSPAHSATPKA
-1256 SPARKGLSNKV
+1256 SPARKN
-1267 SSSKVNDSPG
+1267 SSSKNSSASKVGDSPS

-1284 PSGGSDEQWIDGPR
+1284 SSGGSDEQWIDGPR

-1330 PPTLQL
+1330 TPGLQM
-1336 HTQQHSS
+1336 HAHQHSS
-1343 SYGFMDSHKKS
+1343 GYGFMDSHKKS

-1369 SKHASARTETSKMS
+1369 AKHAFPRLESSKMSS
-1383 GQSSQFK
+1383 GQSSGQFK
-1390 ELTTFKT
+1390 ELTQFKT
-1397 CTGIDDDDTS
+1397 CSGADDDTS
-1407 LSTVES
+1407 LSTAES
-1413 DSLKANEIED
+1413 DSLKVNEIED
-1423 ITEKLGAKLNLL
+1423 ITEKLSAKLNLL

-1448 ASPVMDDSL
+1448 ASPVMDGSVE
-1457 DKGKLDLQ
+1457 KGKLDMP
-1465 EDEDDDEE
+1465 DDDDDDEE
-1473 IVVPPP
+1473 IIVPPP

-1505 IGLPSR
+1505 IVLPSR

-1522 IVEVEDLEPV
+1522 IVEVEDSEPV

-1587 DTERYRPQ
+1587 DTERYRPH
-1595 YPPPVGAGVLP
+1595 YPPPVGTGVLP

-1641 NVSNSVTYQR
+1641 NVSNSITYQR
-1651 ENSSNVNVRDTPSA
+1651 ENASAVNMRDAPSA
-1665 PVFRPPSRCQSL
+1665 TAFCPPSRCQSL

-1693 IYSEPAYIAGKS
+1693 IYSEPAYIAGKP

-1722 TASYWYPN
+1722 TASYWYPS
-1730 SVAHIA
+1730 SVAHLA
-1736 SPRRYCGKLG
+1736 SPRRYCGKTG
-1746 ECNISSLRHPD
+1746 DCNISNLRHPD

-1763 LKEEVERLPG
+1763 LKEEIERIPG
-1773 NGASGSDPEEEYVEA
+1773 NGASGSDPEEEYIEA

-1793 AVERSERTVTGKSD
+1793 AAERSERTVTGKSD
-1807 IEEDI
+1807 IEEELKI
-1812 KVQATAPPQLSIPS
+1812 QGGLPLQLSIPS
-1826 PAPSSGRLQRK
+1826 PAPSPGRMQRK
-1837 ITSVGSS
+1837 ILSLGSS
-1844 LGLNKEGYDSGAD
+1844 FGLNKEGSDSGAD
-1857 STPRAAKLSP
+1857 TTPRAAKLSP

-1910 QRVAGCGHP
+1910 LRAAGCGPRRSRVHC
-1919 SRAQCQAHLPRMR
+1919 RAQ
-1932 SAAVPGIL
+1932 PGPPAGLAIL
-1940 AYTSED
+1940 AYTGED

-1951 RRAQLRSDP
+1951 RRARVRSNP
-1960 RGTMSRIHNLRLRQL
+1960 HGTMSRIHNLRLRQRL
-1975 HLRLELR
+1975 LRLELR

-1991 DSRWSYDL
+1991 DTRWDYNL
-1999 HVENSMDWRDP
+1999 YVEDGMDWRNP
-2010 SFLEALEAETCILQ
+2010 SFLEALTAETCILQ

-2034 LLITCFDSYPRQPCT
+2034 LLVTCFDSC
-2049 PQAESPT
+2049 PQHST
-2056 VLRIT
+2056 STKIKTT

>member
-1 MEVRTERPRMA
+1 
-12 GRIAPTGRV
+12 
-21 TPTIHQ
+21 
-27 TGGGRRKAIPVPPPR
+27 
-42 VPTPMPTANNNQQKN
+42 
-57 NVNVDPP
+57 
-64 PPVVPAARKEPHENI
+64 
-79 ARIAKRYLDDNM
+79 
-91 QQAWIN
+91 
-97 PRLISMINMEA
+97 
-108 VTSTDY
+108 
-114 DSSNLSRNFNQVGF
+114 
-128 NTYNYS
+128 
-134 QFEEKYKP
+134 
-142 RQVFKYGDEY
+142 
-152 LEYGRNSV
+152 
-160 RLGPNERFARLSSR
+160 
-174 HQEAIG
+174 
-180 KPDQR
+180 
-185 YTRSHSQPER
+185 
-195 QQHPCQEIRSKSQDS
+195 
-210 RELTFYQIDPPV
+210 
-222 KVENVQHHPKPHRSA
+222 
-237 IEKNQNK
+237 
-244 KELTFYEI
+244 
-252 DGPGSQEKTKD
+252 
-263 GKSEGGKEREE
+263 
-274 KRDKCHGGQE
+274 
-284 KTNAITKHGKQSHQE
+284 
-299 QKANPPP
+299 
-306 HYHQLNRS
+306 
-314 QSDLTECQLPNYY
+314 
-327 RHQNNPYIDPPK
+327 
-339 YRQFDKPPKYQ
+339 
-350 ETPPKSEPPPKY
+350 
-362 SEVARKQDD
+362 
-371 YKRVQEERGK
+371 
-381 RQGGNG
+381 
-387 GSGGAGG
+387 
-394 GGGGSIGTGT
+394 
-404 NSGGGGGGGGNSSR
+404 
-418 GTGGTH
+418 
-424 GAETPSNLASITP
+424 
-437 TAREATRAPSSRSR
+437 
-451 LPYKSCD
+451 
-458 TRCSNGNGNN
+458 
-468 NNANKEDSYQDGIDE
+468 
-483 SEVISS
+483 
-489 RCHPDASKSS
+489 
-499 HHHQTRSS
+499 
-507 GIGGGNG
+507 
-514 GSGCGAVS
+514 
-522 GNVCHGGSGVPCEPS
+522 
-537 TCDRYKGAVDSLLKA
+537 
-552 SEAVQGRLCERSML
+552 ML
-566 KIEKPSTKAILHGIE
+566 KIEKLSGKAALHATGE
-581 TVGKCGDRMKSV
+581 TVGKCGAERTKSSA
-593 QELGYGKHETA
+593 QEIAGYGKHEVSKVT
-604 KSKGHEVGH
+604 KSGHDVGH
-613 GFKVENIKYYGEL
+613 GYKVENLRYYGEL
-626 KGYDFKSYGTIDKP
+626 KGYGGDYKAYGNVDKQP
-640 AVSSAHEKS
+640 SASSGVLVSAHEKS
-649 HSHGPEKNGHEK
+649 HLLHVPMPCEKGDK
-661 CHSKTSSSSTA
+661 CHGKGSSVASDRAQGYAGLAKTG
-672 MQNYGLSKVA
+672 QQQ
-682 GERSTEKNAVYADHY
+682 TEKSHHSGDHY
-697 YHRSSHSKPQ
+697 YHRSSHSKPP
-707 SAYQVYQ
+707 SAYQMYQ
-714 ETKYSYNVSG
+714 GAKYSYNG

-754 RRRSGDENIGSDE
+754 RRRSGDENIGPDE

-808 LKVSPGEGGSF
+808 LRVSPGDGGSF

-831 IDPTAGQSSSA
+831 VDPASGQSSSA
-842 DDRRPTVAAPK
+842 EDRRPTVAAPK

-949 AGQQQLRDLL
+949 TGQQQLRDLL

-978 LFGSLQLQQHS
+978 LFGTLQLQQHS

-1009 RQRDDGDAHML
+1009 RQREDSDAHML

-1040 SRLHLMDLGNSD
+1040 SRLHLMDLGNSE

-1137 VGGGTQGTGSGGS
+1137 VGGGTQGAGSGGS

-1173 VIYVGPSTDD
+1173 VIYVGPSADD

-1212 STAERPCKIPE
+1212 SAAERPSKIPE
-1223 ERSPVHKSTKAVK
+1223 ERSPAHKSSKTVK

-1245 TSPAHTATPKA
+1245 TSPAHSVTPKA
-1256 SPARKGLSNKV
+1256 SPARKN
-1267 SSSKVNDSPG
+1267 SSSKSASAAKVNDSPG

-1320 WIDGPMQLTG
+1320 WIDGPMQLSG
-1330 PPTLQL
+1330 APALQL
-1336 HTQQHSS
+1336 HAQQHQHASAG
-1343 SYGFMDSHKKS
+1343 YGFMDSHKKS

-1369 SKHASARTETSKMS
+1369 AKHAAPRLEKMSS
-1383 GQSSQFK
+1383 GQSSGQFK
-1390 ELTTFKT
+1390 ELTQFKT
-1397 CTGIDDDDTS
+1397 CGGMDDDDTS
-1407 LSTVES
+1407 LSTAES

-1423 ITEKLGAKLNLL
+1423 ITEKLSAKLNLL

-1448 ASPVMDDSL
+1448 ASPVMDDSV
-1457 DKGKLDLQ
+1457 DKGKLDLPD
-1465 EDEDDDEE
+1465 DEDDDEE

-1505 IGLPSR
+1505 IVLPSR

-1587 DTERYRPQ
+1587 DTERYRAH
-1595 YPPPVGAGVLP
+1595 YAPPVSAGVLP

-1651 ENSSNVNVRDTPSA
+1651 ENSSTVNVRDAPST
-1665 PVFRPPSRCQSL
+1665 VFRPPSRCQSL
-1677 SLSDVM
+1677 SLSDVL

-1693 IYSEPAYIAGKS
+1693 IYSEPAYIAGKP

-1722 TASYWYPN
+1722 TASYWYPS
-1730 SVAHIA
+1730 SVAHLA

-1763 LKEEVERLPG
+1763 LKEEIERIPG
-1773 NGASGSDPEEEYVEA
+1773 NGASGSDPEEEYIEA

-1793 AVERSERTVTGKSD
+1793 AAERSERTVTGKSD
-1807 IEEDI
+1807 FEEDLKI
-1812 KVQATAPPQLSIPS
+1812 QGGTPLQLPMPS
-1826 PAPSSGRLQRK
+1826 PTPSSGRMQRK
-1837 ITSVGSS
+1837 ILSLGSS
-1844 LGLNKEGYDSGAD
+1844 FGINKEGSDSGAD
-1857 STPRAAKLSP
+1857 TTPRAATKLSP

-1901 ALQEHQAVE
+1901 ALQEHQSE
-1910 QRVAGCGHP
+1910 Y
-1919 SRAQCQAHLPRMR
+1919 RA
-1932 SAAVPGIL
+1932 
-1940 AYTSED
+1940 
-1946 VDILD
+1946 
-1951 RRAQLRSDP
+1951 SD
-1960 RGTMSRIHNLRLRQL
+1960 
-1975 HLRLELR
+1975 
-1982 DAKRRLMVP
+1982 
-1991 DSRWSYDL
+1991 
-1999 HVENSMDWRDP
+1999 
-2010 SFLEALEAETCILQ
+2010 
-2024 KRVEACKSHV
+2024 
-2034 LLITCFDSYPRQPCT
+2034 FD
-2049 PQAESPT
+2049 
-2056 VLRIT
+2056 

>member
-1 MEVRTERPRMA
+1 M
-12 GRIAPTGRV
+12 
-21 TPTIHQ
+21 
-27 TGGGRRKAIPVPPPR
+27 
-42 VPTPMPTANNNQQKN
+42 
-57 NVNVDPP
+57 DPGH
-64 PPVVPAARKEPHENI
+64 A
-79 ARIAKRYLDDNM
+79 
-91 QQAWIN
+91 
-97 PRLISMINMEA
+97 
-108 VTSTDY
+108 
-114 DSSNLSRNFNQVGF
+114 
-128 NTYNYS
+128 
-134 QFEEKYKP
+134 
-142 RQVFKYGDEY
+142 
-152 LEYGRNSV
+152 
-160 RLGPNERFARLSSR
+160 SSR
-174 HQEAIG
+174 
-180 KPDQR
+180 
-185 YTRSHSQPER
+185 
-195 QQHPCQEIRSKSQDS
+195 
-210 RELTFYQIDPPV
+210 F
-222 KVENVQHHPKPHRSA
+222 
-237 IEKNQNK
+237 
-244 KELTFYEI
+244 
-252 DGPGSQEKTKD
+252 
-263 GKSEGGKEREE
+263 
-274 KRDKCHGGQE
+274 
-284 KTNAITKHGKQSHQE
+284 
-299 QKANPPP
+299 
-306 HYHQLNRS
+306 
-314 QSDLTECQLPNYY
+314 
-327 RHQNNPYIDPPK
+327 
-339 YRQFDKPPKYQ
+339 
-350 ETPPKSEPPPKY
+350 
-362 SEVARKQDD
+362 
-371 YKRVQEERGK
+371 
-381 RQGGNG
+381 
-387 GSGGAGG
+387 
-394 GGGGSIGTGT
+394 
-404 NSGGGGGGGGNSSR
+404 
-418 GTGGTH
+418 
-424 GAETPSNLASITP
+424 
-437 TAREATRAPSSRSR
+437 
-451 LPYKSCD
+451 
-458 TRCSNGNGNN
+458 
-468 NNANKEDSYQDGIDE
+468 
-483 SEVISS
+483 
-489 RCHPDASKSS
+489 
-499 HHHQTRSS
+499 
-507 GIGGGNG
+507 
-514 GSGCGAVS
+514 
-522 GNVCHGGSGVPCEPS
+522 
-537 TCDRYKGAVDSLLKA
+537 
-552 SEAVQGRLCERSML
+552 
-566 KIEKPSTKAILHGIE
+566 
-581 TVGKCGDRMKSV
+581 
-593 QELGYGKHETA
+593 
-604 KSKGHEVGH
+604 
-613 GFKVENIKYYGEL
+613 
-626 KGYDFKSYGTIDKP
+626 
-640 AVSSAHEKS
+640 
-649 HSHGPEKNGHEK
+649 
-661 CHSKTSSSSTA
+661 
-672 MQNYGLSKVA
+672 
-682 GERSTEKNAVYADHY
+682 
-697 YHRSSHSKPQ
+697 
-707 SAYQVYQ
+707 
-714 ETKYSYNVSG
+714 
-724 VPGTPAQAS
+724 
-733 AAAAFFARAAQKLN
+733 RAAQKLN

-767 LPIFPNGYA
+767 QPIFPNGYA

-831 IDPTAGQSSSA
+831 VDPTAGQSSSA

-949 AGQQQLRDLL
+949 TGQQQLRDLL

-1009 RQRDDGDAHML
+1009 RQREDGDAHML

-1137 VGGGTQGTGSGGS
+1137 VGGGAQGAGSGGS

-1212 STAERPCKIPE
+1212 SAAERPCKIPE

-1256 SPARKGLSNKV
+1256 SPARKGSSAKV
-1267 SSSKVNDSPG
+1267 LLPSSKVNDSPG

-1310 LKDSHHKRET
+1310 LKDPHHKRET

-1336 HTQQHSS
+1336 HAQQHSS
-1343 SYGFMDSHKKS
+1343 GYGFMDSHKKS
-1354 MIRKWVENQSSQIQR
+1354 MIRKWVENQASQIQKSR
-1369 SKHASARTETSKMS
+1369 HAAARIEASKSVS
-1383 GQSSQFK
+1383 GQSSAQFK

-1397 CTGIDDDDTS
+1397 CSGMDDDDTS

-1448 ASPVMDDSL
+1448 ASPVMDDSV

-1505 IGLPSR
+1505 IVLPSR

-1651 ENSSNVNVRDTPSA
+1651 ENSSNANVRETPSA

-1712 NCRQSMSRPA
+1712 NCRQSMARPA

-1746 ECNISSLRHPD
+1746 DCNISSLRHPD

-1793 AVERSERTVTGKSD
+1793 AAERSERTVTGKSD
-1807 IEEDI
+1807 IEEEMDGKI
-1812 KVQATAPPQLSIPS
+1812 QATAPLQLSIPS
-1826 PAPSSGRLQRK
+1826 PAPSSGRMQRK
-1837 ITSVGSS
+1837 ITSLGSS
-1844 LGLNKEGYDSGAD
+1844 MGLNKEGYDSGAD

-1888 TSSIASDSSRQTG
+1888 TSSIASDSSRHTG
-1901 ALQEHQAVE
+1901 ALQEHQGTVE
-1910 QRVAGCGHP
+1910 QRVAECGLR
-1919 SRAQCQAHLPRMR
+1919 SRGQCRAHLPRLP
-1932 SAAVPGIL
+1932 SAASPGIL

-1951 RRAQLRSDP
+1951 RRARLRSDP
-1960 RGTMSRIHNLRLRQL
+1960 RGTMSRIHNLRLRQRL
-1975 HLRLELR
+1975 LRLELR

-1991 DSRWSYDL
+1991 DSRWTYDL
-1999 HVENSMDWRDP
+1999 HVEESMDWRDP

-2024 KRVEACKSHV
+2024 KRVHACKSHV
-2034 LLITCFDSYPRQPCT
+2034 LLITCFDSCPRQSYSR
-2049 PQAESPT
+2049 QAETST
-2056 VLRIT
+2056 GIRIT